1 MLIMVVCNKHCIL
14 FFYEVTMANDSQVQ
28 SLLSGIN
35 SLNQTNTP
43 TQTPVPTQTMS
54 TMLDPTAVEMANAY
68 MASPYEVQD
77 RTRRNELLEY
87 NAQSDY
93 HGRDYLLNGA
103 AAAVDAVGSLGALGG
118 EKGERLADASL
129 GNIARGL
136 RWATSQDAKNR
147 AKFSAVKENN
157 FDQQNQRA
165 YVKDIASGKSQTEAS
180 LAKIGREAVNFF
192 DQSGQDLGM
201 SAAESTGSLA
211 GSFVGGGLLGKV
223 ASLGAKG
230 IMAAKAAKTIAG
242 KVATYE
248 KTIAELSQVKAE
260 AQAAAKAGK
269 ISMDEAT
276 ATIQK
281 IDADVDKLIAQ
292 REGILADQAALT
304 KEQAQITNK
313 LQENQAWEGS
323 LNDNSL
329 NPSGVNLTDDILQTE
344 NKALTNRFDRLSNYK
359 DTNTKKL
366 ADTNYNITTAASQR
380 AVQKPIQEAEL
391 NSAKN
396 RFDEAVSKAKEAKK
410 GIATTE
416 KELHDFK
423 VQQPKLEDRL
433 NKRIETKANKV
444 GEEIGGV
451 GINLA
456 YGADAGADAVKDMHL
471 ENLSEADLQNSEEY
485 KAKKQEYLNKGLSPE
500 DASAKA
506 IADIRNSI
514 ERTTRL
520 GVGAWEAAVSKIM
533 GTSKI
538 EGKGLK
544 EGLLNRLNPMTALG
558 DTAKETSEEVAQGIG
573 ETLGGNISEKRIDN
587 SKDLTEGLG
596 EAIAENAFGIPAGMA
611 GTKAVGTGLHAA
623 KAATTLT
630 GAASVGAGVMAYKG
644 SKSLFNSVKNA
655 ITNHG
660 QQKNADT
667 VMAPVTNERNTVE
680 VDKENKAWNNLKDTV
695 KDVLRPSEQEGTQ
708 SAFKNVVD
716 NTDLT
721 DDEKDKLTK
730 SNNLRTSMKVVEESF
745 RRQAK
750 DLETKDTITDDDIGR
765 MAAKVTALHTAQS
778 ELVNRIQNNDK
789 FTPEEKQDLIH
800 RLAVNTQEVVQSSP
814 KYREAVLKMVDKLD
828 DNTKP
833 LAQNLWTT
841 VQDVAIA
848 DATDRAK
855 KGEDASRSISALE
868 KVVKGITGESSFDAP
883 VSEEQVQNA
892 VTTLDLVKQYQEL
905 YDAQSNKIQG
915 YVDEAQ
921 EGASTEASEYSS
933 TGKSSSTLL
942 NEKFIS
948 GYEYVNAQGETRHYK
963 GMLEF
968 YKQALNILSSADDNN
983 TKQAKYSALIKD
995 FNRFKKTQQTKFDEI
1010 SKAYDTYLETQESQT
1025 LENVNGARYTINEHS
1040 GKFIDQ
1046 MAYENSLMS
1055 DASDT
1060 LTNMG
1065 NMINNKYS
1073 KPKKPTPKP
1082 NNSKG
1087 NPYHSLNSFADG
1099 IVEAF
1104 NKPTAGLATGTKGN
1118 NYTYT
1123 KVDKSLPITL
1133 KIQGKEYKVRTPTE
1147 FRGGPLAKKRGKLAF
1162 NVLQQLF
1169 RVHEAIAA
1177 SHGGEKK
1184 NNVYM
1189 AMGGLMAAL
1198 NAFKRNTPTNLK
1210 IGHLFVGEN
1219 GEELPA
1225 DVADVDLLLDAN
1237 VENPRAESYNAKN
1250 LVYLFSKSLGSNV
1263 SGYWDGVFINTG
1275 DGKGGDQGKGGKGG
1289 NKGGKG
1295 KPSKDPLAEINNV
1308 ISSIDINKD
1317 YPTKD
1322 LSSAVKK
1329 LAKNIV
1335 ALGDDTKLSAETK
1348 RQCIRLLGKYLL
1360 KKGNNKNYVKDV
1372 NDLKGIIDAFTQ
1384 EYKEKGFTDLTAED
1398 KAVIN
1403 TFSNLI
1409 INDNGKGDDKD
1420 DDDNEENV
1428 YINPAL
1434 ATGIDINL
1442 VDEETSGQISADA
1455 TKEELINAVKQS
1467 QYKQI
1472 HENMTA
1478 TDVANNDIKYARD
1491 EYSAKKRNTY
1501 LDAKCTFLPQPEVT
1515 ITDAHDEHNQPLLK
1529 DPVAQ
1534 GVYNQAVRITDKLL
1548 ETVQDM
1554 FDKNP
1559 AEFMSRS
1566 LMYFFRFNDKGRLI
1580 WATDTKGNSIKENIR
1595 TAIVYSFGAA
1605 STRGTSSIKE
1615 LLPEG
1620 SLLHLT
1626 AEQLKT
1632 ANQVGTNKDNR
1643 YITKQGLGDI
1653 LSSTLNSLVPRI
1665 DNSHIPDRNEVNA
1678 LTSSILTAWQAATD
1692 TKDKNA
1698 VSESDANP
1706 YLNRV
1711 VIYDNGTKQVID
1723 TQKDFNRVEY
1733 TTGEVDDNDTLIK
1746 SSMTVLVLPKGYDSY
1761 AITNSV
1767 DKQLLKNKQAN
1778 TFTSVVLTDEE
1789 AKKYLTDAPVMSH
1802 LNHHPE
1808 QPLSTLQRAAI
1819 KADRLQKH
1827 VITTFGK
1834 ILNYIS
1840 DEAFQKARNIPSTQ
1854 FVNELAEVSRKG
1866 REGQLLNGLQYIRN
1880 TMKQMKDGE
1889 GLYYNHEMT
1898 AVSRMNSSD
1907 YMSPRNNKEIR
1918 ETISP
1923 IEYEV
1928 SIFLKDG
1935 YSEEARLKR
1944 SLWLRMVAQGLG
1956 QKVQHMSD
1964 GDVNKLINSI
1974 YDAYNDS
1981 ATPFFKEYAELA
1993 NKAANGEQLTEE
2005 EQEHFNDL
2013 FIQVN
2018 QHFVAVY
2025 GEDAQTTLGIHAYT
2039 DLLRAIAA
2047 EGPIKSSL
2055 YGEADG
2061 ITNGIFF
2068 SKLMLGSISHILKAA
2083 ASGKDVKA
2091 ELANLA
2097 RVGFFVGQTSKP
2109 FYADA
2114 IKEADKTFGSVLK
2127 DGKVQDTYTNIATQF
2142 TTEYAKAQDEIFG
2155 KKETLADGST
2165 SYTNSKIKVKVTE
2178 DTKDYNPQQQKA
2190 TKVLH
2195 DSMDTLLVY
2204 TDVGNTQNP
2213 DGSILFSRMFT
2224 KKPATKANYQ
2234 AGPTSISNEFMD
2246 EVELKLLQKLNGYKG
2261 SDGNIQ
2267 NWRSVIARGIQNGLK
2282 KEQNRKGV
2290 FSTSYWGPHAF
2301 DKFID
2306 SFEKLNADQKED
2318 LKKDVNA
2325 FLAVTCLN
2333 RVTYTKDKQ
2342 GNITGLTYHPEL
2354 DSRGYETLFDNTG
2367 KPLTDKE
2374 ITLNGV
2380 RKHSISAINY
2390 LMSNHLLSTI
2400 TKALGDEVDY
2410 NSKCIILASNILHQ
2424 AFVNHLLQEL
2434 KERVDPKNNIKD
2446 ENKDK
2451 LFAKIL
2457 ASAKSNLS
2465 REELKK
2471 IVRESISKYQAII
2484 TNKSGTAVFNYKTD
2498 LNTGTT
2504 DHDQNDDINIYDK
2517 STGEVD
2523 TLHYSK
2529 GVSTYTTP
2537 GVAAVPTSTIGFG
2550 DGETMNKFIVQIL
2563 EPLGLSY
2570 NDVFDGLNLSPDEH
2584 AQVGDSLNKIAAN
2597 TALQNSP
2604 LSSVNKAFQY
2614 AVEKGY
2620 VTAED
2625 LNSYRSNASN
2635 AANATITDI
2644 LELDQGGP
2652 SANPQRVDYELTLG
2666 GEINI
2671 FKTFCKTLD
2680 KRAKEARMVADIL
2693 ASHYM
2698 PYSCCQYAFSP
2709 NGGYSHKAY
2718 INMGKKGESQQVYPI
2733 SDINNADDLVKYMQL
2748 TATFFKADK
2757 DTKVKA
2763 KQDMFDFL
2771 ADKGYIDK
2779 SSPIGN
2785 VIPEYEYDEDS
2796 DMEDAEDDE
2805 YIEKVN
2811 NKLRKLI
2818 QEQQSSNNFGRVL
2831 IDNLKGTKN
2840 NQELKVA
2847 RWLQSFLKKMSKPVT
2862 FITDPELIKELHDVY
2877 EPTEV
2882 WPLTNGAIFYKL
2894 EFDGKTQYFICNAYM
2909 GKNVNIHEAAHCIAS
2924 LYLRDNINQLN
2935 NREELLGKLQNGEQI
2950 PEKAITD
2957 AGGSEDLARLI
2968 SHLSKIYSR
2977 VVEIE
2982 NKPDFKGQKLS
2993 NYINSFSGLG
3003 RALDE
3008 LFAQTLQSRYSAIQA
3023 TGNEQASS
3031 YIVNKLKT
3039 LLQRLKDVFKAFFHL
3054 GKEDKLDAFF
3064 GKSLFTQEE
3073 LDNGKVSNRVAAMAL
3088 MSNLITEKST
3098 EDTDSLSM
3106 YDAPVGE
3113 PETIIN
3119 TEDMPITMGQLNT
3132 LYNNKRKDPKF
3143 LNLVKAF
3150 ANNPTTAGTVVDEF
3164 LTAGVDVGE
3173 DGPFVSLLDTML
3185 KDKYFAPSVVNNLHN
3200 LYSTVL
3206 KSPEL
3211 KELPDSLQNLL
3222 IGDVN
3227 DKGMDNHKTTTAGL
3241 TNFIYLGMRNQK
3253 VKSMLAKLQES
3264 NVSKSKSPYK
3274 IDRLITDSVVNAVN
3288 ALTKGRNISDA
3299 LNVTMAKGVAQHAIL
3314 KNLDTISDVETFVEG
3329 KGNTLLNQAINKTVD
3344 ITGTVLQH
3352 SGLKSLK
3359 NAGDAI
3365 KAARA
3370 ASDIDTT
3377 GSNWAFFLN
3386 TINSKVKAPQIVHD
3400 VLRDFAG
3407 IDAHNFP
3414 VYALLKKITARFD
3427 REAYQRTQ
3435 AIPQLLKEKFKNLQK
3450 GDEVRLAKHF
3460 LKLDLTSLMDGVSI
3474 DRLSGVIKY
3483 PKESIE
3489 EYQQNLTP
3497 LQKKKA
3503 AQLGHYLATGESG
3516 YHLLQ
3521 NAHAICAVKTL
3532 DGKLDP
3538 SAIKE
3543 STVAQIDKLVSC
3555 YALMNISEDD
3565 RKELARIVDNNQEA
3579 MQDFIDMHNSIKKSE
3594 IAKLGKNPLNYHK
3607 GYLPRSF
3614 KNNMNYKVVY
3624 TQEEVK
3630 RAKTQGWKFVSKLD
3644 KSGNAGEMYL
3654 MKTSLPDPVF
3664 HKGVFQNISTKVF
3677 GTNKY
3682 GNSNTTLARPL
3693 KVDQYN
3699 GSPETATANEPIPVF
3714 NQKGNIKS
3722 YDRPVVLSDDLYNDD
3737 AFTAL
3742 GKWSANDFMETAAK
3756 EFNKEAIHLAK
3767 NMYDRD
3773 VKSFGKDWVKDT
3785 YVDLQELVNVKKD
3798 KVVAD
3803 AISRLPQYLID
3814 ALEKEFDGRIFIR
3827 KDMVDTFLGYRS
3839 ASITD
3844 AWTGISRWSPK
3855 TLNRIAKLSNK
3866 LLGQNAYLYLGHAER
3881 AIEYTTSYMRSNIV
3895 VRSVAVPYMNA
3906 VSNILQLR
3914 MRGIS
3919 YLDILQGINDKV
3931 KELEQY
3937 RQIEKQTI
3945 NLKARLLT
3953 ETDPKHKKVLEHRLA
3968 DNKQRI
3974 SMMTI
3979 APMIEQGELSTLADV
3994 GDSYN
3999 DSVFTGEWAD
4009 KIHEYVN
4016 KLPPSVVNTGKWLT
4030 VSKDSDL
4037 YKLMEK
4043 ATTYGDFVAKSI
4055 YYDHLIQN
4063 GMDKEMAAR
4072 KSMEEFVNYD
4082 MMAGRSREYLEN
4094 LGIIWFYNYKLRIT
4108 KASID
4113 AMLHNPAS
4121 ILLVEGLTPDIFL
4134 DNGTFIGDSFLGKL
4148 AQGQLGGSFLPLS
4161 FFNAWWSKN
4170 PFLNLLDTVF

>member
-1 MLIMVVCNKHCIL
+1 
-14 FFYEVTMANDSQVQ
+14 MASFDNLV
-28 SLLSGIN
+28 N
-35 SLNQTNTP
+35 SLTNNSSTPTPTPTPTNAGTP
-43 TQTPVPTQTMS
+43 TQGPLIDDLTRAQLANMNMTNQQ
-54 TMLDPTAVEMANAY
+54 AVNA
-68 MASPYEVQD
+68 VQ
-77 RTRRNELLEY
+77 
-87 NAQSDY
+87 QSQNMQRYIGMDNHPQDY
-93 HGRDYLLNGA
+93 VLNGIA
-103 AAAVDAVGSLGALGG
+103 AATDAVGSLGALGG
-118 EKGERLADASL
+118 EAGERAADATL
-129 GNIARGL
+129 GNVSRGL
-136 RWATSQDAKNR
+136 RSLTSSDSQHRQELKANTG
-147 AKFSAVKENN
+147 AWLSARS
-157 FDQQNQRA
+157 QAQYQ
-165 YVKDIASGKSQTEAS
+165 KDLASGKSQTEAS
-180 LAKIGREAVNFF
+180 LAKIGRDAINYVN
-192 DQSGQDLGM
+192 SNDLGM
-201 SAAESTGSLA
+201 MAAESTGSLV
-211 GSFVGGGLLGKV
+211 GSFIGGGLLGK
-223 ASLGAKG
+223 AATLGAKG

-242 KVATYE
+242 KAATYE
-248 KTIAELSQVKAE
+248 KTIAELSQVRAE
-260 AQAAAKAGK
+260 AQAAAQAGK

-281 IDADVDKLIAQ
+281 IDADVAKLSAQ
-292 REGILADQAALT
+292 KEGILADQAALA
-304 KEQAQITNK
+304 EQQQAVMQAQDLNK
-313 LQENQAWEGS
+313 ARQSYIENQVGNEALSVPSKEVLDTEAKT
-323 LNDNSL
+323 LN
-329 NPSGVNLTDDILQTE
+329 
-344 NKALTNRFDRLSNYK
+344 NRFDRLVNYK
-359 DTNTKKL
+359 DTNNKRL
-366 ADTNYNITTAASQR
+366 ADTNYNITTTAS
-380 AVQKPIQEAEL
+380 QKPIQEAKY
-391 NSAKN
+391 NTAQKQYA
-396 RFDEAVSKAKEAKK
+396 EAV
-410 GIATTE
+410 
-416 KELHDFK
+416 
-423 VQQPKLEDRL
+423 
-433 NKRIETKANKV
+433 TKANETEGKLTKTESDFDKFKQNRPEIEAKLNKQIEAKANKI
-444 GEEIGGV
+444 GEEVGGV
-451 GINLA
+451 GINFA
-456 YGADAGADAVKDMHL
+456 YGANAGADAVKNMHL
-471 ENLSEADLQNSEEY
+471 ENLSEDDLQNSKEY

-506 IADIRNSI
+506 IADIRGSI

-544 EGLLNRLNPMTALG
+544 EGLLNRLNPMTALS

-573 ETLGGNISEKRIDN
+573 ETVGGNISEKRIDN

-596 EAIAENAFGIPAGMA
+596 EAIAENAIGIPAGMA
-611 GTKAVGTGLHAA
+611 GTKAVGTGLHVA

-644 SKSLFNSVKNA
+644 GKSLFNSVKDA
-655 ITNHG
+655 VKNHT
-660 QQKNADT
+660 QQKNTDT
-667 VMAPVTNERNTVE
+667 IMAPVTNEQNTVE

-695 KDVLRPSEQEGTQ
+695 KDILRPSEQEGTQ
-708 SAFKNVVD
+708 GAFKNVVD

-892 VTTLDLVKQYQEL
+892 VTTLDLVKQYQKL
-905 YDAQSNKIQG
+905 YDAQSKKIQG

-921 EGASTEASEYSS
+921 ESASTEASEYSS

-968 YKQALNILSSADDNN
+968 YKQALNILSSTDDNN

-1010 SKAYDTYLETQESQT
+1010 SKAYNTYLETQELQT
-1025 LENVNGARYTINEHS
+1025 LENVNGARYTINERS
-1040 GKFIDQ
+1040 GKLIDQ

-1065 NMINNKYS
+1065 NMINNKYF
-1073 KPKKPTPKP
+1073 KPKKSTPKL

-1087 NPYHSLNSFADG
+1087 NLYHSLNSFADG

-1104 NKPTAGLATGTKGN
+1104 NKPTAGIATGTKGN

-1133 KIQGKEYKVRTPTE
+1133 KMQGKEYKVRTPTE
-1147 FRGGPLAKKRGKLAF
+1147 FKGGPLAKKRGKLAF

-1169 RVHEAIAA
+1169 RAHEAIAA
-1177 SHGGEKK
+1177 SHGVEKK

-1210 IGHLFVGEN
+1210 IGHLFVAEDGN
-1219 GEELPA
+1219 ELPA
-1225 DVADVDLLLDAN
+1225 SVANVDLLLDAN

-1263 SGYWDGVFINTG
+1263 NGYWDGVFINTG
-1275 DGKGGDQGKGGKGG
+1275 DDKGGDQGKGGKEG
-1289 NKGGKG
+1289 NKDGKG

-1317 YPTKD
+1317 YLIKD
-1322 LSSAVKK
+1322 LSSVVKK

-1335 ALGDDTKLSAETK
+1335 ALGDNTKLSAETK

-1360 KKGNNKNYVKDV
+1360 KKGNNKNYVKDI

-1384 EYKEKGFTDLTAED
+1384 EYKDKGFTDLTAED

-1409 INDNGKGDDKD
+1409 INDNGKGDNKGEDEKVD
-1420 DDDNEENV
+1420 DEENV

-1478 TDVANNDIKYARD
+1478 KDVVNNDIKFASD
-1491 EYSAKKRNTY
+1491 KYSAKERNIY

-1515 ITDAHDEHNQPLLK
+1515 IIDAYDEHNQPLLK

-1534 GVYNQAVRITDKLL
+1534 GVYNQAIRITDKLL

-1580 WATDTKGNSIKENIR
+1580 WATDTKGNSIKENIC

-1605 STRGTSSIKE
+1605 STRSTSSIKE

-1620 SLLHLT
+1620 ALLHLT

-1632 ANQVGTNKDNR
+1632 ANQVRTNKDNR

-1653 LSSTLNSLVPRI
+1653 LSSTLNAMVPRI

-1692 TKDKNA
+1692 VRDKNA

-1733 TTGEVDDNDTLIK
+1733 TTSEVDDNDSPIR

-1767 DKQLLKNKQAN
+1767 NKQLLKNKQAN
-1778 TFTSVVLTDEE
+1778 TFTSVVLTDDE
-1789 AKKYLTDAPVMSH
+1789 AKEYLTDAPVMSH

-1880 TMKQMKDGE
+1880 TLKQMKDGE

-1923 IEYEV
+1923 IEYEINL
-1928 SIFLKDG
+1928 SDK
-1935 YSEEARLKR
+1935 SEEGILKKR
-1944 SLWLRMVAQGLG
+1944 LWLRMVTQGLG

-1964 GDVNKLINSI
+1964 KQVDNFLSNIRQAFNSKDTSI
-1974 YDAYNDS
+1974 
-1981 ATPFFKEYAELA
+1981 FKEYAKLA
-1993 NKAANGEQLTEE
+1993 NKIANGEQLTNK
-2005 EQEHFNDL
+2005 EQERFNDL

-2018 QHFVAVY
+2018 ERFAEVY

-2039 DLLRAIAA
+2039 DYLRALDAKKK
-2047 EGPIKSSL
+2047 PIKSSL

-2068 SKLMLGSISHILKAA
+2068 SKLMLGSLSHILRAA

-2142 TTEYAKAQDEIFG
+2142 TTEYANAQKKIFG
-2155 KKETLADGST
+2155 TREILKDGSV
-2165 SYTNSKIKVKVTE
+2165 SYTDSTVTVKVEEGTR
-2178 DTKDYNPQQQKA
+2178 DFNSQKLKA
-2190 TKVLH
+2190 TNILH

-2204 TDVGNTQNP
+2204 TDASNVQNP
-2213 DGSILFSRMFT
+2213 DGSILFSRTFT
-2224 KKPATKANYQ
+2224 KKPSTKANYQ

-2261 SDGNIQ
+2261 FDGKTY
-2267 NWRSVIARGIQNGLK
+2267 NWRLIIAYGIPK
-2282 KEQNRKGV
+2282 DFEKEQRNEGV
-2290 FSTSYWGPHAF
+2290 VSTSYWGPKTF

-2306 SFEKLNADQKED
+2306 SLKLNADQKEN

-2333 RVTYTKDKQ
+2333 RVTYTKDKH
-2342 GNITGLTYHPEL
+2342 GNIIGLTYHPEL
-2354 DSRGYETLFDNTG
+2354 DSAGYEALIDKTG
-2367 KPLTDKE
+2367 KPLTDKK

-2424 AFVNHLLQEL
+2424 AFVDHLLQEI
-2434 KERVDPKNNIKD
+2434 KERIDPENKIKN

-2451 LFAKIL
+2451 LFANIL

-2471 IVRESISKYQAII
+2471 IIRENISKYQAII

-2498 LNTGTT
+2498 LNTGIT

-2517 STGEVD
+2517 SIGEVD

-2529 GVSTYTTP
+2529 GVATYTTP
-2537 GVAAVPTSTIGFG
+2537 GVAVVPTSTIGFG

-2584 AQVGDSLNKIAAN
+2584 AQVGDSLNRIAAD
-2597 TALQNSP
+2597 TALHNSP
-2604 LSSVNKAFQY
+2604 LGSINKVFQY

-2620 VTAED
+2620 ITAKD
-2625 LNSYRSNASN
+2625 LNSYMSSASN
-2635 AANATITDI
+2635 AANATIADI
-2644 LELDQGGP
+2644 LELDLGGP
-2652 SANPQRVDYELTLG
+2652 SANPQRVAYELTLG

-2680 KRAKEARMVADIL
+2680 KRAKEARMVSDIL

-2718 INMGKKGESQQVYPI
+2718 IDMGKKGENQKIYPI
-2733 SDINNADDLVKYMQL
+2733 NDINNTDDLVKYMQL
-2748 TATFFKADK
+2748 TAEFFKADK
-2757 DTKVKA
+2757 NNKESA
-2763 KQDMFDFL
+2763 KEAMFNFL
-2771 ADKGYIDK
+2771 AENGYIDK

-2785 VIPEYEYDEDS
+2785 VIPTTKLPTTIAEQKEYFKRK
-2796 DMEDAEDDE
+2796 DALA
-2805 YIEKVN
+2805 KKLALL
-2811 NKLRKLI
+2811 NK
-2818 QEQQSSNNFGRVL
+2818 EQQSGNNFGRVL
-2831 IDNLKGTKN
+2831 YENLKGSEQ
-2840 NQELKVA
+2840 NQEHKVS
-2847 RWLQSFLKKMSKPVT
+2847 RWLQSFFKKTSKPVT
-2862 FITDPELIKELHDVY
+2862 FITDPELIKELHDIY
-2877 EPTEV
+2877 EPTKV
-2882 WPLTNGAIFYKL
+2882 WPLANGSLCFEATVN
-2894 EFDGKTQYFICNAYM
+2894 GKSQYFICNAYM
-2909 GKNVNIHEAAHCIAS
+2909 GRNVNIHEAAHCIAS
-2924 LYLRDNINQLN
+2924 LYLKDNVNEIDENSRKN
-2935 NREELLGKLQNGEQI
+2935 LLARLQNGEQI
-2950 PEKAITD
+2950 SEQDIKNV
-2957 AGGSEDLARLI
+2957 GGSDDLANLLA
-2968 SHLSKIYSR
+2968 HLSKIYSR

-2993 NYINSFSGLG
+2993 DYINSFSDLG

-3008 LFAQTLQSRYSAIQA
+3008 LFAQTLQSRYSTIQ
-3023 TGNEQASS
+3023 TMGNEQASD

-3064 GKSLFTQEE
+3064 GNSLFTQAE
-3073 LDNGKVSNRVAAMAL
+3073 LNEGKVSNRVAAMAL
-3088 MSNLITEKST
+3088 MSNLIAEKST
-3098 EDTDSLSM
+3098 EDTDDLSM
-3106 YDAPVGE
+3106 FDAPVDE
-3113 PETIIN
+3113 PEVIIN
-3119 TEDMPITMGQLNT
+3119 TEDMPITMGQLNN

-3150 ANNPTTAGTVVDEF
+3150 ANNPTTAGTVIDEF

-3173 DGPFVSLLDTML
+3173 DGPFVALLDTML

-3206 KSPEL
+3206 KSKEL

-3222 IGDVN
+3222 VGDVS

-3241 TNFIYLGMRNQK
+3241 TNFIYLGMRNQE
-3253 VKSMLAKLQES
+3253 VKNMLAKLQES
-3264 NVSKSKSPYK
+3264 NISKSRSPYK

-3288 ALTKGRNISDA
+3288 TLTKGRNISDA
-3299 LNVTMAKGVAQHAIL
+3299 LNATMAKGVAQHAIL
-3314 KNLDTISDVETFVEG
+3314 KNLNTISDVETFVEG

-3365 KAARA
+3365 KAAKA

-3386 TINSKVKAPQIVHD
+3386 TINSKIKAPQIVHD

-3474 DRLSGVIKY
+3474 DRLSDVIRY

-3489 EYQQNLTP
+3489 EYRQNLTP
-3497 LQKKKA
+3497 LQQKKA

-3538 SAIKE
+3538 STIKE

-3555 YALMNISEDD
+3555 YALLNISEDD
-3565 RKELARIVDNNQEA
+3565 RKELARIVDNDQEA

-3630 RAKTQGWKFVSKLD
+3630 QAKIQGWKFVSKLD

-3677 GTNKY
+3677 GTNRY

-3699 GSPETATANEPIPVF
+3699 GSPETASANEPIPVF
-3714 NQKGNIKS
+3714 NKQGRIVS
-3722 YDRPVVLSDDLYNDD
+3722 YDRPVVLSDDLYDDD
-3737 AFTAL
+3737 AFSAL

-3756 EFNKEAIHLAK
+3756 EFNKESIHLAK

-3773 VKSFGKDWVKDT
+3773 LKSFGKEWVNNT
-3785 YVDLQELVNVKKD
+3785 YVDLNELVNVKKD
-3798 KVVAD
+3798 RVVAD

-3814 ALEKEFDGRIFIR
+3814 ALEKEFDGHIFLR

-3919 YLDILQGINDKV
+3919 YINILQGINDKT

-4108 KASID
+4108 KTSID
-4113 AMLHNPAS
+4113 VMLHNPAS
-4121 ILLVEGLTPDIFL
+4121 ILLVEGLTPDILL
-4134 DNGTFIGDSFLGKL
+4134 DNGTLIGDSFLGKL
-4148 AQGQLGGSFLPLS
+4148 AQGQLGSSFLPLS

>member
-1 MLIMVVCNKHCIL
+1 MVVYAINMYYH
-14 FFYEVTMANDSQVQ
+14 FYYEDTMASFDNLV
-28 SLLSGIN
+28 N
-35 SLNQTNTP
+35 SLANNSSAPVSTPTPTNAGTP
-43 TQTPVPTQTMS
+43 TQGPLIDDLTRAQLANMNMTNQQ
-54 TMLDPTAVEMANAY
+54 AVNA
-68 MASPYEVQD
+68 VQ
-77 RTRRNELLEY
+77 
-87 NAQSDY
+87 QSQAMQRYIGMDNHLQDY
-93 HGRDYLLNGA
+93 ALNGT

-118 EKGERLADASL
+118 QTGERIADATL
-129 GNIARGL
+129 GNVARGL
-136 RWATSQDAKNR
+136 RSLTSSDSQHRQELKANTGAWLQAR
-147 AKFSAVKENN
+147 SQA
-157 FDQQNQRA
+157 QYQ
-165 YVKDIASGKSQTEAS
+165 KDLASGKSQTEAS
-180 LAKIGREAVNFF
+180 LAKIGRDAVNYVN
-192 DQSGQDLGM
+192 SQDLGM
-201 SAAESTGSLA
+201 MAAESTGSLV
-211 GSFVGGGLLGKV
+211 GSFVGGGLLGK
-223 ASLGAKG
+223 AATLGARG

-242 KVATYE
+242 KAATYE
-248 KTIAELSQVKAE
+248 KTIAELSQVRAE
-260 AQAAAKAGK
+260 AQAAAQAGK

-281 IDADVDKLIAQ
+281 IDADVAKLNAKK
-292 REGILADQAALT
+292 EGILADQAALT
-304 KEQAQITNK
+304 EQQQAVMQAQDLNKARQSYMENQVGNEAQITNEA
-313 LQENQAWEGS
+313 LAT
-323 LNDNSL
+323 
-329 NPSGVNLTDDILQTE
+329 PSREVLDTE
-344 NKALTNRFDRLSNYK
+344 AKALNNKFDRLINYK
-359 DTNTKKL
+359 ETNNKRL
-366 ADTNYNITTAASQR
+366 ADTNHNITTTAS
-380 AVQKPIQEAEL
+380 QKPIQEAKY
-391 NSAKN
+391 NTAQKQYA
-396 RFDEAVSKAKEAKK
+396 DAV
-410 GIATTE
+410 
-416 KELHDFK
+416 
-423 VQQPKLEDRL
+423 
-433 NKRIETKANKV
+433 TKANETEGKLTKTESDFDKFKQNRPEIEAKLNKQVEAKATKV
-444 GEEIGGV
+444 GEEVGGV
-451 GINLA
+451 GINFA

-471 ENLSEADLQNSEEY
+471 ENLSEADLQNSKEY

-506 IADIRNSI
+506 IADIRGSI

-544 EGLLNRLNPMTALG
+544 EGLLNRLNPMTALS

-573 ETLGGNISEKRIDN
+573 ETIGGNISEKRIDN

-630 GAASVGAGVMAYKG
+630 GAASVGAGAMAYKG
-644 SKSLFNSVKNA
+644 GKSLFNSVKNA
-655 ITNHG
+655 VKNHS
-660 QQKNADT
+660 QQKNTDT
-667 VMAPVTNERNTVE
+667 IMTPVTNEQNTVE
-680 VDKENKAWNNLKDTV
+680 VDKENKAWDSLKDNV
-695 KDVLRPSEQEGTQ
+695 KDILKPSEQEGTQ
-708 SAFKNVVD
+708 NAFKNVVD

-721 DDEKDKLTK
+721 DDEKDKLSK

-750 DLETKDTITDDDIGR
+750 DLEAKDIITDDDIGR

-789 FTPEEKQDLIH
+789 LTQEEKQDFIH
-800 RLAVNTQEVVQSSP
+800 KLAVNTQEVVQSSP

-855 KGEDASRSISALE
+855 KGEDASRSVSALE
-868 KVVKGITGESSFDAP
+868 KVVKSITGESSFDAP

-892 VTTLDLVKQYQEL
+892 VATLDLVKQYQEL
-905 YDAQSNKIQG
+905 YDAQSKKIQG

-933 TGKSSSTLL
+933 TGKSSSALL

-968 YKQALNILSSADDNN
+968 YKQALNILSSADDDS
-983 TKQAKYSALIKD
+983 TKQAKYSALVKD

-1010 SKAYDTYLETQESQT
+1010 SKAYDTYLETQEPQT
-1025 LENVNGARYTINEHS
+1025 LENVNGARYTINERS

-1073 KPKKPTPKP
+1073 KPKKPTPKS

-1133 KIQGKEYKVRTPTE
+1133 KIQGQEYKVRTPTE
-1147 FRGGPLAKKRGKLAF
+1147 FKGGPLAEKRGKLAF

-1169 RVHEAIAA
+1169 RAHEAIAA
-1177 SHGGEKK
+1177 SHGVEKK

-1275 DGKGGDQGKGGKGG
+1275 DDKGGDQGKGGKGG

-1322 LSSAVKK
+1322 LSSVVKK

-1335 ALGDDTKLSAETK
+1335 ALGDDTKLSAEIK

-1409 INDNGKGDDKD
+1409 INDNGKGDDKGEDEEVD
-1420 DDDNEENV
+1420 DEENV

-1605 STRGTSSIKE
+1605 STRSTSSIKE

-1698 VSESDANP
+1698 VSESDVNP

-1723 TQKDFNRVEY
+1723 TQKDFNKVEY

-1746 SSMTVLVLPKGYDSY
+1746 SSMTVLILPKGYDSY

-1789 AKKYLTDAPVMSH
+1789 AKEYLTDAPVMSH

-1827 VITTFGK
+1827 ILTTFGK

-1880 TMKQMKDGE
+1880 IMKQMKDGE

-1928 SIFLKDG
+1928 NLSDK
-1935 YSEEARLKR
+1935 SEEGILKKR
-1944 SLWLRMVAQGLG
+1944 LWLRMVAQGLG

-1964 GDVNKLINSI
+1964 KQVDNFLLNIRQAFNSKDTFI
-1974 YDAYNDS
+1974 
-1981 ATPFFKEYAELA
+1981 FKEYAKLA
-1993 NKAANGEQLTEE
+1993 NKIANGEQLTNK
-2005 EQEHFNDL
+2005 EQERFNDL
-2013 FIQVN
+2013 FTQVN
-2018 QHFVAVY
+2018 ERFAEVY

-2039 DLLRAIAA
+2039 DYLRALDAKKK
-2047 EGPIKSSL
+2047 PIKSSL

-2068 SKLMLGSISHILKAA
+2068 SKLMLGSLSHILRAA

-2114 IKEADKTFGSVLK
+2114 TKEADKTFGSVLK

-2142 TTEYAKAQDEIFG
+2142 TTEYAKAQEKIFG
-2155 KKETLADGST
+2155 TREVLKDGSV
-2165 SYTNSKIKVKVTE
+2165 SYTDSTVTVKVEEGTR
-2178 DTKDYNPQQQKA
+2178 DFNSQKLKA
-2190 TKVLH
+2190 TNVLH

-2204 TDVGNTQNP
+2204 TDVGNVQNP

-2261 SDGNIQ
+2261 SDGKIY
-2267 NWRSVIARGIQNGLK
+2267 NWRLIVAHGIQKGLE
-2282 KEQNRKGV
+2282 KEQQRVGI
-2290 FSTSYWGPHAF
+2290 FSTSYWGPKAF

-2306 SFEKLNADQKED
+2306 SLKLNADQKED

-2325 FLAVTCLN
+2325 FLAITCLN

-2342 GNITGLTYHPEL
+2342 GNIIGLTYHPEL
-2354 DSRGYETLFDNTG
+2354 DSRGYEALFDNTG

-2434 KERVDPKNNIKD
+2434 KERVDPENKIKD

-2471 IVRESISKYQAII
+2471 IVRENISKYQAII

-2604 LSSVNKAFQY
+2604 LGSINKAFQY

-2718 INMGKKGESQQVYPI
+2718 IDIGKKGENQQVYPI

-2757 DTKVKA
+2757 DTKEKA

-2785 VIPEYEYDEDS
+2785 VIPTTKLPTTKEELELYS
-2796 DMEDAEDDE
+2796 KRKDALD
-2805 YIEKVN
+2805 KKLALL
-2811 NKLRKLI
+2811 NK
-2818 QEQQSSNNFGRVL
+2818 EQQSGNNFGRVL
-2831 IDNLKGTKN
+2831 NENLKGSEQ
-2840 NQELKVA
+2840 NQKRKVS
-2847 RWLQSFLKKMSKPVT
+2847 RWLQSFFKKTSKPVT
-2862 FITDPELIKELHDVY
+2862 FITDPELIKELHDIY
-2877 EPTEV
+2877 EPTKV
-2882 WPLTNGAIFYKL
+2882 WPLANGSLCF
-2894 EFDGKTQYFICNAYM
+2894 ETTVNGKSQYFICNAYM
-2909 GKNVNIHEAAHCIAS
+2909 GRNVNIHEAAHCIAS

-2982 NKPDFKGQKLS
+2982 NGPKFTGQKLS
-2993 NYINSFSGLG
+2993 NYINSFSDLG

-3023 TGNEQASS
+3023 MGNEQADS
-3031 YIVNKLKT
+3031 YIVKKLKT

-3119 TEDMPITMGQLNT
+3119 TEDMPITMGQLNN

-3164 LTAGVDVGE
+3164 LTAGVDVDE

-3241 TNFIYLGMRNQK
+3241 TNFIYLGMKNQE

-3299 LNVTMAKGVAQHAIL
+3299 LNATMAKGVAQHAIL

-3365 KAARA
+3365 KAAKA

-3474 DRLSGVIKY
+3474 DRLNDVIRH
-3483 PKESIE
+3483 PEESIE
-3489 EYQQNLTP
+3489 EYKQNLLP
-3497 LQKKKA
+3497 IQQQKA

-3521 NAHAICAVKTL
+3521 NAHAICATQST
-3532 DGKLDP
+3532 GKLDP
-3538 SAIKE
+3538 SKIKE
-3543 STVAQIDKLVSC
+3543 STVSQIDKLVSC
-3555 YALMNISEDD
+3555 YALKNVSVED
-3565 RKELARIVDNNQEA
+3565 REELARIVEDNQDA

-3644 KSGNAGEMYL
+3644 KLGNAGEMYL

-3722 YDRPVVLSDDLYNDD
+3722 YDRPVVLSDDLYDDD

-3814 ALEKEFDGRIFIR
+3814 ALEKEFDGHIFIR

-4134 DNGTFIGDSFLGKL
+4134 DNGTLIGDSFLGKL
-4148 AQGQLGGSFLPLS
+4148 AQGQLGSSFLPLS

>member
-1 MLIMVVCNKHCIL
+1 MVVYAINMYYH
-14 FFYEVTMANDSQVQ
+14 FYYEDTMASFDNLV
-28 SLLSGIN
+28 N
-35 SLNQTNTP
+35 SLANNSSAPVSTPTPTNAGTP
-43 TQTPVPTQTMS
+43 TQGPLIDDLTRAQLANMNMTNQQVVN
-54 TMLDPTAVEMANAY
+54 AVQQSQAMQRYIGMDNHL
-68 MASPYEVQD
+68 QD
-77 RTRRNELLEY
+77 Y
-87 NAQSDY
+87 V
-93 HGRDYLLNGA
+93 LNGT

-118 EKGERLADASL
+118 QTGEHIADATL
-129 GNIARGL
+129 GNVARGL
-136 RWATSQDAKNR
+136 RSLTSSDSQHRQELKANTGAWLQAR
-147 AKFSAVKENN
+147 SQA
-157 FDQQNQRA
+157 QYQ
-165 YVKDIASGKSQTEAS
+165 KDLASGKSQTEAS
-180 LAKIGREAVNFF
+180 LAKIGRDAVNYVN
-192 DQSGQDLGM
+192 SQDLGM
-201 SAAESTGSLA
+201 MAAESTGSLA
-211 GSFVGGGLLGKV
+211 GSFVGGGLLGK
-223 ASLGAKG
+223 AATLGAKG

-242 KVATYE
+242 KAATYE

-260 AQAAAKAGK
+260 AQAAAQAGK
-269 ISMDEAT
+269 ISMDEAAT
-276 ATIQK
+276 TIQK
-281 IDADVDKLIAQ
+281 IDADVAKLSAQ
-292 REGILADQAALT
+292 KEGILADQAALAEQQQT
-304 KEQAQITNK
+304 VMQAQDLNK
-313 LQENQAWEGS
+313 ARQGYIENQVDNEALAVPSKEVLDTEAKT
-323 LNDNSL
+323 LN
-329 NPSGVNLTDDILQTE
+329 
-344 NKALTNRFDRLSNYK
+344 NKFDRLVNYK
-359 DTNTKKL
+359 DTNNKRL
-366 ADTNYNITTAASQR
+366 ADTNYNITTTASQ
-380 AVQKPIQEAEL
+380 KPVQEAKY
-391 NSAKN
+391 NTAQKQYA
-396 RFDEAVSKAKEAKK
+396 DAV
-410 GIATTE
+410 
-416 KELHDFK
+416 
-423 VQQPKLEDRL
+423 
-433 NKRIETKANKV
+433 TKANETEGKLTKTESDFDKFKQNRPEIEAKLNKQVEAKATKV
-444 GEEIGGV
+444 GEEVGGI
-451 GINLA
+451 GINFA
-456 YGADAGADAVKDMHL
+456 YGANAGADAVKDMHL
-471 ENLSEADLQNSEEY
+471 ENLSDTDLQNSKEY

-506 IADIRNSI
+506 IADIRASI

-573 ETLGGNISEKRIDN
+573 ETVGGNISEKRIDN

-630 GAASVGAGVMAYKG
+630 GAASVGAGAMAYKG
-644 SKSLFNSVKNA
+644 GKSLFNSVKNA
-655 ITNHG
+655 VKNHT
-660 QQKNADT
+660 QQKNTDT
-667 VMAPVTNERNTVE
+667 IMAPVTNEQNTVE

-708 SAFKNVVD
+708 GAFKNVVD

-892 VTTLDLVKQYQEL
+892 VATLDLVKQYQEL
-905 YDAQSNKIQG
+905 YDAQSKKIQG

-933 TGKSSSTLL
+933 TGKSSSALL

-983 TKQAKYSALIKD
+983 TKQAKYFALIKD

-1010 SKAYDTYLETQESQT
+1010 SKAYDIYLETQESQT
-1025 LENVNGARYTINEHS
+1025 LENVNGARYTINKHS
-1040 GKFIDQ
+1040 GKLIDQ

-1073 KPKKPTPKP
+1073 KPKKPASKP

-1104 NKPTAGLATGTKGN
+1104 NKPTAGIATGTKGN

-1133 KIQGKEYKVRTPTE
+1133 KIQDKEYKVRTPTE

-1169 RVHEAIAA
+1169 RAHEAIAA
-1177 SHGGEKK
+1177 SHGVEKK

-1275 DGKGGDQGKGGKGG
+1275 DGKSGDQGKGGKGG

-1317 YPTKD
+1317 YSTKD

-1335 ALGDDTKLSAETK
+1335 ALGDNTKLSAETK

-1372 NDLKGIIDAFTQ
+1372 NDLKGIIEAFTQ

-1420 DDDNEENV
+1420 DDEENV

-1605 STRGTSSIKE
+1605 STRSTSSIKE

-1723 TQKDFNRVEY
+1723 TQKDFNKVEY

-1789 AKKYLTDAPVMSH
+1789 AKEYLTDAPVMSH

-1880 TMKQMKDGE
+1880 IMKQMKDGE

-1928 SIFLKDG
+1928 NLSDK
-1935 YSEEARLKR
+1935 SEEGILKKR
-1944 SLWLRMVAQGLG
+1944 LWLRMVAQGLG

-1964 GDVNKLINSI
+1964 KQVDNFLLNIRQAFNSKDTSI
-1974 YDAYNDS
+1974 
-1981 ATPFFKEYAELA
+1981 FKEYAKLA
-1993 NKAANGEQLTEE
+1993 NKIANGEQLTNK
-2005 EQEHFNDL
+2005 EQERFNDL
-2013 FIQVN
+2013 FTQVN
-2018 QHFVAVY
+2018 ERFAEVY

-2039 DLLRAIAA
+2039 DYLRVLDAKKK
-2047 EGPIKSSL
+2047 PIKSSL

-2068 SKLMLGSISHILKAA
+2068 SKLMLGSLSHILKAA

-2127 DGKVQDTYTNIATQF
+2127 DDKVQDTYTNIATQF
-2142 TTEYAKAQDEIFG
+2142 TTEYANAQEKIFG
-2155 KKETLADGST
+2155 TREVLKDGSV
-2165 SYTNSKIKVKVTE
+2165 SYTDSTVTVKVEEGTR
-2178 DTKDYNPQQQKA
+2178 DFNSQKLKA
-2190 TKVLH
+2190 TNVLH

-2204 TDVGNTQNP
+2204 TDVGNVQNP

-2261 SDGNIQ
+2261 SDGKIY
-2267 NWRSVIARGIQNGLK
+2267 NWRLIVAYGIQKGLE
-2282 KEQNRKGV
+2282 KEQRREGI
-2290 FSTSYWGPHAF
+2290 FSTSYWGPKAF

-2306 SFEKLNADQKED
+2306 SLKLNADQKEN

-2342 GNITGLTYHPEL
+2342 GNIIGLTYHPDL
-2354 DSRGYETLFDNTG
+2354 DSRGYEALFDNTG
-2367 KPLTDKE
+2367 KPLTDKK

-2434 KERVDPKNNIKD
+2434 KEKVDPENKIKD

-2471 IVRESISKYQAII
+2471 IVRENISKYQAII

-2498 LNTGTT
+2498 LNTGIT

-2604 LSSVNKAFQY
+2604 LGSINKVFQY
-2614 AVEKGY
+2614 AVEKGF

-2625 LNSYRSNASN
+2625 FNSYRSNASN

-2718 INMGKKGESQQVYPI
+2718 IDMGKKGEDQKIYPI
-2733 SDINNADDLVKYMQL
+2733 NDINDADDLVKYMQL
-2748 TATFFKADK
+2748 TAEFFKADK
-2757 DTKVKA
+2757 NNNKESA
-2763 KQDMFDFL
+2763 KEAMFNFL
-2771 ADKGYIDK
+2771 AKNGYIDK

-2785 VIPEYEYDEDS
+2785 VIPTIKLPSTKEELELYNKRK
-2796 DMEDAEDDE
+2796 DALD
-2805 YIEKVN
+2805 K
-2811 NKLRKLI
+2811 KLSLLSK
-2818 QEQQSSNNFGRVL
+2818 EQQSGNNFGRVL
-2831 IDNLKGTKN
+2831 YENLKSTEQ
-2840 NQELKVA
+2840 NQERKVS
-2847 RWLQSFLKKMSKPVT
+2847 RWLQSFFKKTSKPVT
-2862 FITDPELIKELHDVY
+2862 FITDPKLIKELHDIY
-2877 EPTEV
+2877 EPTKV
-2882 WPLTNGAIFYKL
+2882 WPLVNGSLCFETIVN
-2894 EFDGKTQYFICNAYM
+2894 GKSQYFICNAYM
-2909 GKNVNIHEAAHCIAS
+2909 GRNVNIHEAAHCIAS
-2924 LYLRDNINQLN
+2924 LYLRDNVNKIDETSRRN
-2935 NREELLGKLQNGEQI
+2935 LLARLKNGEQI
-2950 PEKAITD
+2950 PEQDIID
-2957 AGGSEDLARLI
+2957 AGGSNDLANLLA
-2968 SHLSKIYSR
+2968 HLSKIYSR

-2982 NKPDFKGQKLS
+2982 KGPKFKGQKLS
-2993 NYINSFSGLG
+2993 DYINSFNDLG

-3008 LFAQTLQSRYSAIQA
+3008 LFAQTLQSRYSAIQT
-3023 TGNEQASS
+3023 TGNEQASD
-3031 YIVNKLKT
+3031 YIINKLKT

-3064 GKSLFTQEE
+3064 GKSLFTQDE
-3073 LDNGKVSNRVAAMAL
+3073 LDNYKVSNRVAAMAL

-3119 TEDMPITMGQLNT
+3119 TEDMPITMGQLNK

-3241 TNFIYLGMRNQK
+3241 TNFIYLGMRNQE

-3264 NVSKSKSPYK
+3264 NISKSKSPYK

-3299 LNVTMAKGVAQHAIL
+3299 LNATMAKGVAQHAIL

-3365 KAARA
+3365 KAAKA

-3474 DRLSGVIKY
+3474 DRLSDVIKY

-3503 AQLGHYLATGESG
+3503 AQLGYYLATGESG

-3555 YALMNISEDD
+3555 YALMNINEDD

-3644 KSGNAGEMYL
+3644 KLGNAGEIYL

-3722 YDRPVVLSDDLYNDD
+3722 YDRPVVLSDDLYDDD

-3773 VKSFGKDWVKDT
+3773 IKSFGKDWVKDT

-3814 ALEKEFDGRIFIR
+3814 ALEKEFDGHIFIR

-3855 TLNRIAKLSNK
+3855 TLNRIVKLSNK

-4094 LGIIWFYNYKLRIT
+4094 LGIIWFYNYRLRIT

-4113 AMLHNPAS
+4113 VMLHNPAS
-4121 ILLVEGLTPDIFL
+4121 VLLVEILTPDILL
-4134 DNGTFIGDSFLGKL
+4134 DNGTLIGDSFLGKL
-4148 AQGQLGGSFLPLS
+4148 AQGQLGSSFLPLS

-4170 PFLNLLDTVF
+4170 PYLNLLDTVF

>member
-1 MLIMVVCNKHCIL
+1 
-14 FFYEVTMANDSQVQ
+14 MASFDNLV
-28 SLLSGIN
+28 N
-35 SLNQTNTP
+35 SLANNSSTPASTPTLTNAGTP
-43 TQTPVPTQTMS
+43 TQGPLIDDLTRAQLANMNMTNQQ
-54 TMLDPTAVEMANAY
+54 AVNA
-68 MASPYEVQD
+68 VQ
-77 RTRRNELLEY
+77 
-87 NAQSDY
+87 QSQAMQRYIGMDNHLQDY
-93 HGRDYLLNGA
+93 VLNGT

-118 EKGERLADASL
+118 QTGERAADATL
-129 GNIARGL
+129 GNVARGL
-136 RWATSQDAKNR
+136 RSLTSSDSQHRQELKANTGAWLQAR
-147 AKFSAVKENN
+147 SQA
-157 FDQQNQRA
+157 QYQ
-165 YVKDIASGKSQTEAS
+165 KDLANGKSQTEAS
-180 LAKIGREAVNFF
+180 LAKIGRDAVNYVN
-192 DQSGQDLGM
+192 SQDLGM
-201 SAAESTGSLA
+201 MAAESTGSLA
-211 GSFVGGGLLGKV
+211 GSFIGGGLLGKA

-260 AQAAAKAGK
+260 AQAAAQAGK

-281 IDADVDKLIAQ
+281 IDADVAKLSAQ
-292 REGILADQAALT
+292 REGILAEQAALPERLQT
-304 KEQAQITNK
+304 RLQTR
-313 LQENQAWEGS
+313 LQENQAWKES

-329 NPSGVNLTDDILQTE
+329 NPSGVGITEDSLKDSLKNDIKNEIERIAESKNILDTRL
-344 NKALTNRFDRLSNYK
+344 NYTNR
-359 DTNTKKL
+359 
-366 ADTNYNITTAASQR
+366 NITTTAS
-380 AVQKPIQEAEL
+380 QKPIQETKF

-396 RFDEAVSKAKEAKK
+396 RFDEAVSKAKEAKE

-485 KAKKQEYLNKGLSPE
+485 KVKKQEYLNKGLSPE

-506 IADIRNSI
+506 IADIRDSI

-573 ETLGGNISEKRIDN
+573 ETIGGNISEKRIDN

-623 KAATTLT
+623 KAVTTLT
-630 GAASVGAGVMAYKG
+630 GAASVGAGAMAYKG
-644 SKSLFNSVKNA
+644 GKSLFNSVKNA
-655 ITNHG
+655 VKNHT
-660 QQKNADT
+660 QQKNTDT
-667 VMAPVTNERNTVE
+667 IMAPVTNEQNTVE

-708 SAFKNVVD
+708 GAFKNVVD

-892 VTTLDLVKQYQEL
+892 VATLDLVKQYQEL
-905 YDAQSNKIQG
+905 YDAQSKKIQG

-933 TGKSSSTLL
+933 TGKSSSALL

-1010 SKAYDTYLETQESQT
+1010 SKAYDTYLETKETQT

-1040 GKFIDQ
+1040 GKLIDQ

-1073 KPKKPTPKP
+1073 KLKKPTSKP

-1104 NKPTAGLATGTKGN
+1104 NKPTAGIATGTKGN

-1133 KIQGKEYKVRTPTE
+1133 KIQDKEYKVRTPTE
-1147 FRGGPLAKKRGKLAF
+1147 FKGGPLAKKRGKLAF

-1169 RVHEAIAA
+1169 RAHEAIAA
-1177 SHGGEKK
+1177 SHGVEKK

-1189 AMGGLMAAL
+1189 AIGGLMAAL

-1219 GEELPA
+1219 GEELPT

-1275 DGKGGDQGKGGKGG
+1275 DDKGGDQGKGGKGG

-1335 ALGDDTKLSAETK
+1335 ALGDNTKLSAETK

-1595 TAIVYSFGAA
+1595 IAIVYSFGAA
-1605 STRGTSSIKE
+1605 STRSTSSIKE

-1723 TQKDFNRVEY
+1723 TQKDFNKVEY

-1789 AKKYLTDAPVMSH
+1789 AKEYLTDAPVMSH

-1827 VITTFGK
+1827 IITTFGK

-1880 TMKQMKDGE
+1880 IMKQMKDGE

-1928 SIFLKDG
+1928 NLSDK
-1935 YSEEARLKR
+1935 SEEGILKKR
-1944 SLWLRMVAQGLG
+1944 LWLRMVAQGLG

-1964 GDVNKLINSI
+1964 KQVDNFLLNIRQAFNSKDTSI
-1974 YDAYNDS
+1974 
-1981 ATPFFKEYAELA
+1981 FKEYAKLA
-1993 NKAANGEQLTEE
+1993 NKIANGEQLTNK
-2005 EQEHFNDL
+2005 EQERFNDL
-2013 FIQVN
+2013 FTQVN
-2018 QHFVAVY
+2018 ERFAEVY

-2039 DLLRAIAA
+2039 DYLRALDAKKK
-2047 EGPIKSSL
+2047 PIKSSL

-2068 SKLMLGSISHILKAA
+2068 SKLMLGSLSHILRAA

-2127 DGKVQDTYTNIATQF
+2127 DDKVQDTYTNIATQF
-2142 TTEYAKAQDEIFG
+2142 TTEYANAQEKIFG
-2155 KKETLADGST
+2155 TREVLKDGSV
-2165 SYTNSKIKVKVTE
+2165 SYTDSTVTVKVEEGTR
-2178 DTKDYNPQQQKA
+2178 DFNSQKLKA
-2190 TKVLH
+2190 TNVLH

-2204 TDVGNTQNP
+2204 TDVGNVQNP

-2261 SDGNIQ
+2261 SDGKIY
-2267 NWRSVIARGIQNGLK
+2267 NWRLIVAYGIQKGLE
-2282 KEQNRKGV
+2282 KEQNGEGT
-2290 FSTSYWGPHAF
+2290 FSTSYWGPKAF

-2306 SFEKLNADQKED
+2306 SLKLNADQKEN

-2342 GNITGLTYHPEL
+2342 GNIIGLTYHPDL
-2354 DSRGYETLFDNTG
+2354 DSRGYEALFDNTG
-2367 KPLTDKE
+2367 KPLTDKK

-2434 KERVDPKNNIKD
+2434 KEKVDPENKIKD

-2471 IVRESISKYQAII
+2471 IVRENISKYQAII

-2498 LNTGTT
+2498 LNTGIT

-2604 LSSVNKAFQY
+2604 LGSINKVFQY
-2614 AVEKGY
+2614 AVEKGF

-2625 LNSYRSNASN
+2625 FNSYRSSASN

-2718 INMGKKGESQQVYPI
+2718 IDMGKKGEDQKIYPI
-2733 SDINNADDLVKYMQL
+2733 NDINDADDLVKYMQL
-2748 TATFFKADK
+2748 TAEFFKADK
-2757 DTKVKA
+2757 NNNKESA
-2763 KQDMFDFL
+2763 KEAMFNFL
-2771 ADKGYIDK
+2771 AKNGYIDK

-2785 VIPEYEYDEDS
+2785 VIPTIKHPSTKEEFELYNKRK
-2796 DMEDAEDDE
+2796 DALD
-2805 YIEKVN
+2805 K
-2811 NKLRKLI
+2811 KLSLLSK
-2818 QEQQSSNNFGRVL
+2818 EQQSGNNFGRVL
-2831 IDNLKGTKN
+2831 YENLKGTEQ
-2840 NQELKVA
+2840 NQERKVS
-2847 RWLQSFLKKMSKPVT
+2847 RWLQSFFKKTSKPVT
-2862 FITDPELIKELHDVY
+2862 FITDPELIKELHDIY
-2877 EPTEV
+2877 EPTKV
-2882 WPLTNGAIFYKL
+2882 WPLVNGSLCFETIVN
-2894 EFDGKTQYFICNAYM
+2894 GKSQYFICNAYM
-2909 GKNVNIHEAAHCIAS
+2909 GRNVNIHEAAHCIAS
-2924 LYLRDNINQLN
+2924 LYLRDNVNKIDETSRRN
-2935 NREELLGKLQNGEQI
+2935 LLARLKNGEQI
-2950 PEKAITD
+2950 PEQDIID
-2957 AGGSEDLARLI
+2957 AGGSNDLANLLA
-2968 SHLSKIYSR
+2968 HLSKIYSR

-2982 NKPDFKGQKLS
+2982 KGPKFKGQKLS
-2993 NYINSFSGLG
+2993 DYINSFNDLG

-3008 LFAQTLQSRYSAIQA
+3008 LFAQTLQSRYSAIQT
-3023 TGNEQASS
+3023 TGNEQASD
-3031 YIVNKLKT
+3031 YIINKLKT
-3039 LLQRLKDVFKAFFHL
+3039 LLQRIKDVFKAFFHL
-3054 GKEDKLDAFF
+3054 GKEDKLDVFF
-3064 GKSLFTQEE
+3064 GKSLFTQDE
-3073 LDNGKVSNRVAAMAL
+3073 LDNYKVSNRVAAMAL

-3119 TEDMPITMGQLNT
+3119 TEDMPITMGQLNK
-3132 LYNNKRKDPKF
+3132 LYDDKRKDPKF

-3241 TNFIYLGMRNQK
+3241 TNFIYLGMRNQE

-3264 NVSKSKSPYK
+3264 NISKSKSPYK

-3299 LNVTMAKGVAQHAIL
+3299 LNATMAKGVAQHAIL

-3365 KAARA
+3365 KAAKV

-3474 DRLSGVIKY
+3474 DRLSDVIKY

-3503 AQLGHYLATGESG
+3503 AQLGYYLATGESG

-3555 YALMNISEDD
+3555 YALMNINEDD

-3644 KSGNAGEMYL
+3644 KLGNAGEMYL

-3722 YDRPVVLSDDLYNDD
+3722 YDRPVVLSDDLYDDD

-3814 ALEKEFDGRIFIR
+3814 ALEKEFDGHIFIR

-4121 ILLVEGLTPDIFL
+4121 ILLVEGLTPDILL
-4134 DNGTFIGDSFLGKL
+4134 DNGTLIGDSFLGKL
-4148 AQGQLGGSFLPLS
+4148 AQGQLGSSFLPLS

>member
-1789 AKKYLTDAPVMSH
+1789 AKEYLTDAPVMSH

-2178 DTKDYNPQQQKA
+2178 DTKDYNSQQQKA

>member
-1 MLIMVVCNKHCIL
+1 
-14 FFYEVTMANDSQVQ
+14 MASFDNLV
-28 SLLSGIN
+28 N
-35 SLNQTNTP
+35 SLSNNPSNP
-43 TQTPVPTQTMS
+43 TTSNPIQGPLISDLARAQI
-54 TMLDPTAVEMANAY
+54 ANANPSTQQAINAVQQAQDMQRY
-68 MASPYEVQD
+68 IGMDNHVQD
-77 RTRRNELLEY
+77 Y
-87 NAQSDY
+87 A
-93 HGRDYLLNGA
+93 LNGI

-118 EKGERLADASL
+118 EAGERAADVTL
-129 GNIARGL
+129 GNVARGL
-136 RWATSQDAKNR
+136 RSLTSSDSQHRQELKANTGAWLQAKSQ
-147 AKFSAVKENN
+147 A
-157 FDQQNQRA
+157 QYQ
-165 YVKDIASGKSQTEAS
+165 KDIANGKSQTEAS
-180 LAKIGREAVNFF
+180 LAKIGRDAVNFF
-192 DQSGQDLGM
+192 NSNDLGM
-201 SAAESTGSLA
+201 VTAESAGSLA
-211 GSFVGGGLLGKV
+211 GSFVGGGLLGKA

-230 IMAAKAAKTIAG
+230 VMAANAAKTIAG
-242 KVATYE
+242 KAAAYE

-281 IDADVDKLIAQ
+281 IDADVVKLGAQ
-292 REGILADQAALT
+292 REGILANQAALT
-304 KEQAQITNK
+304 EQQQAVMQAQDLNKARQGYMESQVGNEARMTNEALATPSREVLDTESRALNNK
-313 LQENQAWEGS
+313 LDDLVKNKEANTNQLADIDYS
-323 LNDNSL
+323 LTNAAD
-329 NPSGVNLTDDILQTE
+329 Q
-344 NKALTNRFDRLSNYK
+344 KALTQAKLSSSQKDFDTAVANAKKYK
-359 DTNTKKL
+359 DDITK
-366 ADTNYNITTAASQR
+366 
-380 AVQKPIQEAEL
+380 
-391 NSAKN
+391 
-396 RFDEAVSKAKEAKK
+396 
-410 GIATTE
+410 TE

-423 VQQPKLEDRL
+423 VQQPKLEARI
-433 NKRIETKANKV
+433 NKQIEAKATKV
-444 GEEIGGV
+444 GEEVGGI
-451 GINLA
+451 GINFA
-456 YGADAGADAVKDMHL
+456 YGADAGTDTVKDMHL

-485 KAKKQEYLNKGLSPE
+485 KTKKQEYLNKGLSPE

-506 IADIRNSI
+506 IADIRGSI

-573 ETLGGNISEKRIDN
+573 ETIGGNISEKRIDN

-611 GTKAVGTGLHAA
+611 GTKAVGTGLHAV

-630 GAASVGAGVMAYKG
+630 GAASVGAGAMAYKG
-644 SKSLFNSVKNA
+644 GKSLFNSVKNA
-655 ITNHG
+655 VKNHT
-660 QQKNADT
+660 QQKNTDT
-667 VMAPVTNERNTVE
+667 IMAPVTNEQNTVE

-708 SAFKNVVD
+708 GAFKNVVD

-892 VTTLDLVKQYQEL
+892 VATLDLVKQYQEL
-905 YDAQSNKIQG
+905 YDAQSKKIQG

-933 TGKSSSTLL
+933 TGKSSSALL

-1010 SKAYDTYLETQESQT
+1010 SKAYDTYLETQETQT
-1025 LENVNGARYTINEHS
+1025 LENVNGARYTINKHS
-1040 GKFIDQ
+1040 GKLIDQ

-1073 KPKKPTPKP
+1073 KPKKPTSKP

-1087 NPYHSLNSFADG
+1087 NSYHSLNSFADG

-1169 RVHEAIAA
+1169 RAHEAIAA
-1177 SHGGEKK
+1177 SHGVEKK

-1237 VENPRAESYNAKN
+1237 VENPRTESYNAKN

-1335 ALGDDTKLSAETK
+1335 ALGDNTKLSAETK

-1420 DDDNEENV
+1420 DDEENV

-1595 TAIVYSFGAA
+1595 IAIVYSFGAA
-1605 STRGTSSIKE
+1605 STRSTSSIKE

-1789 AKKYLTDAPVMSH
+1789 AKEYLTDAPVMSH

-1928 SIFLKDG
+1928 NLNDK
-1935 YSEEARLKR
+1935 SEEGILKK

-1964 GDVNKLINSI
+1964 KQVDNFLLNIRQAFNSKDTSI
-1974 YDAYNDS
+1974 
-1981 ATPFFKEYAELA
+1981 FKEYAKLA
-1993 NKAANGEQLTEE
+1993 NKIANGEQLTKE
-2005 EQEHFNDL
+2005 EQERFNDL
-2013 FIQVN
+2013 FTQVN
-2018 QHFVAVY
+2018 ERFAEVY

-2039 DLLRAIAA
+2039 DYLRALDAKKKS
-2047 EGPIKSSL
+2047 IKSSL

-2068 SKLMLGSISHILKAA
+2068 SKLMLGSLSHILKAA

-2114 IKEADKTFGSVLK
+2114 TKEANKTFGSVLK

-2142 TTEYAKAQDEIFG
+2142 TTEYANAQEKIFG
-2155 KKETLADGST
+2155 TREVLKDGSV
-2165 SYTNSKIKVKVTE
+2165 SYTDSTVTVKVEEGTR
-2178 DTKDYNPQQQKA
+2178 DFNSQKLKA
-2190 TKVLH
+2190 TNVLH

-2204 TDVGNTQNP
+2204 TDVGNVQNP

-2224 KKPATKANYQ
+2224 KRPATKANYQ

-2261 SDGNIQ
+2261 SDGKIY
-2267 NWRSVIARGIQNGLK
+2267 NWRLIVAHGIQKGLE
-2282 KEQNRKGV
+2282 KEQRREGI
-2290 FSTSYWGPHAF
+2290 FSTSYWGPKAF

-2306 SFEKLNADQKED
+2306 SLKLNANQKED

-2367 KPLTDKE
+2367 KPLTDKK

-2434 KERVDPKNNIKD
+2434 KERVDPENKIKD

-2471 IVRESISKYQAII
+2471 IVRENISKYQAII

-2604 LSSVNKAFQY
+2604 LGSINKAFQY

-2625 LNSYRSNASN
+2625 LNSYRSSASN

-2680 KRAKEARMVADIL
+2680 KRAKEAKMVADIL

-2718 INMGKKGESQQVYPI
+2718 INMGKKGENQQVYPI
-2733 SDINNADDLVKYMQL
+2733 NDINNADDLVKYMQL

-2982 NKPDFKGQKLS
+2982 NKPNFKGQKLS
-2993 NYINSFSGLG
+2993 NYINSFNDLG

-3008 LFAQTLQSRYSAIQA
+3008 LFAQTLQSRYSAIQT
-3023 TGNEQASS
+3023 TGNEQASD

-3241 TNFIYLGMRNQK
+3241 TNFIYLGMRNQE

-3264 NVSKSKSPYK
+3264 NISKSKSPYK

-3299 LNVTMAKGVAQHAIL
+3299 LNATMAKGVAQHAIL

-3365 KAARA
+3365 KAAKA

-3474 DRLSGVIKY
+3474 DRLSDVIKY

-3532 DGKLDP
+3532 DGKLDL

-3555 YALMNISEDD
+3555 YALMNINEDD
-3565 RKELARIVDNNQEA
+3565 RKELARIIDNNQEA

-3644 KSGNAGEMYL
+3644 KLGNAGEMYL

-3722 YDRPVVLSDDLYNDD
+3722 YDRPVVLSDDLYDDD

-3814 ALEKEFDGRIFIR
+3814 ALEKEFDGHIFIR

-4094 LGIIWFYNYKLRIT
+4094 LGIIWFYNYRLRIT

-4113 AMLHNPAS
+4113 VMLHNPAS
-4121 ILLVEGLTPDIFL
+4121 VLLVEILTPDILL
-4134 DNGTFIGDSFLGKL
+4134 DNGTLIGDSFLGKL
-4148 AQGQLGGSFLPLS
+4148 AQGQLGSSFLPLS

-4170 PFLNLLDTVF
+4170 PYLNLLDTVF

>member
-1 MLIMVVCNKHCIL
+1 
-14 FFYEVTMANDSQVQ
+14 MASFDNLV
-28 SLLSGIN
+28 N
-35 SLNQTNTP
+35 SLANNSSTPASTPTLTNADTP
-43 TQTPVPTQTMS
+43 TQGPLIDDLTRAQLANMNMTNQQ
-54 TMLDPTAVEMANAY
+54 AVNA
-68 MASPYEVQD
+68 VQ
-77 RTRRNELLEY
+77 
-87 NAQSDY
+87 QSQAMQRYIGMDNHLQDY
-93 HGRDYLLNGA
+93 VLNGT

-118 EKGERLADASL
+118 QTGERAADATL
-129 GNIARGL
+129 GNVARGL
-136 RWATSQDAKNR
+136 RSLTSSDSQHRQELKANTGAWLQAR
-147 AKFSAVKENN
+147 SQA
-157 FDQQNQRA
+157 QYQ
-165 YVKDIASGKSQTEAS
+165 KDLANGKSQTEAS
-180 LAKIGREAVNFF
+180 LAKIGRDAVNYVN
-192 DQSGQDLGM
+192 SQDLGM
-201 SAAESTGSLA
+201 MAAESTGSLA
-211 GSFVGGGLLGKV
+211 GSFIGGGLLGKA

-242 KVATYE
+242 KAATYE

-260 AQAAAKAGK
+260 AQAAAQAGK

-281 IDADVDKLIAQ
+281 IDADVAKLSAQ
-292 REGILADQAALT
+292 KEGILADQAALT
-304 KEQAQITNK
+304 EQQQAVMQAQDLNKARQSYMENQIGNEAQITNEA
-313 LQENQAWEGS
+313 LAT
-323 LNDNSL
+323 
-329 NPSGVNLTDDILQTE
+329 PSREVLDTE
-344 NKALTNRFDRLSNYK
+344 AKALNNRFDRLVNYK
-359 DTNTKKL
+359 DTNNKKL
-366 ADTNYNITTAASQR
+366 ADTNYNITTTASQ
-380 AVQKPIQEAEL
+380 KPVQEAKY
-391 NSAKN
+391 NTAQKQYA
-396 RFDEAVSKAKEAKK
+396 DAV
-410 GIATTE
+410 
-416 KELHDFK
+416 
-423 VQQPKLEDRL
+423 
-433 NKRIETKANKV
+433 TKANETEGKLTKTESDFDKFKQNRPEIEAKLNKQVEAKATKV
-444 GEEIGGV
+444 GEEVGGI
-451 GINLA
+451 GINFA

-506 IADIRNSI
+506 IADIRGSI

-544 EGLLNRLNPMTALG
+544 EGLLNRLNPTTALG

-630 GAASVGAGVMAYKG
+630 GAASVGAGAMAYKG
-644 SKSLFNSVKNA
+644 GKSLFNSVKNA
-655 ITNHG
+655 VKNHT
-660 QQKNADT
+660 QQKNTDT
-667 VMAPVTNERNTVE
+667 IMAPVTNEQNTVE

-708 SAFKNVVD
+708 GAFKNVVD

-721 DDEKDKLTK
+721 DDEKDKLIK

-892 VTTLDLVKQYQEL
+892 VATLDLIKQYQEL

-933 TGKSSSTLL
+933 TGKSSSALL

-1010 SKAYDTYLETQESQT
+1010 SKAYDTYLETQETQT

-1040 GKFIDQ
+1040 GKLIDQ

-1073 KPKKPTPKP
+1073 KPKKPTSKP

-1104 NKPTAGLATGTKGN
+1104 NKPTAGIATGTKGN

-1133 KIQGKEYKVRTPTE
+1133 KIQDKEYKVRTPTE
-1147 FRGGPLAKKRGKLAF
+1147 FKGGPLAKKRGKLAF

-1169 RVHEAIAA
+1169 RAHEAIAA
-1177 SHGGEKK
+1177 SHGVEKK

-1275 DGKGGDQGKGGKGG
+1275 DDKGGDQGKGGKGG

-1295 KPSKDPLAEINNV
+1295 KPSKDLLAEINNV

-1335 ALGDDTKLSAETK
+1335 ALGDNTKLSAETK

-1428 YINPAL
+1428 YINSAL

-1467 QYKQI
+1467 QNKI
-1472 HENMTA
+1472 IKENITA
-1478 TDVANNDIKYARD
+1478 TDVANNDIKFAKD
-1491 EYSAKKRNTY
+1491 KYSAKERNTY

-1605 STRGTSSIKE
+1605 STRSTSSIKE

-1620 SLLHLT
+1620 ALLHLT

-1723 TQKDFNRVEY
+1723 TQKDFNKVEY

-1778 TFTSVVLTDEE
+1778 TFTSVILTDEE
-1789 AKKYLTDAPVMSH
+1789 AKEYLTDAPVMSH

-1880 TMKQMKDGE
+1880 IMKQMKDGE

-1928 SIFLKDG
+1928 NLSDK
-1935 YSEEARLKR
+1935 SEEGILKKR
-1944 SLWLRMVAQGLG
+1944 LWLRMVAQGLG

-1964 GDVNKLINSI
+1964 KQVDNFLLNIRQAFNSK
-1974 YDAYNDS
+1974 DAS
-1981 ATPFFKEYAELA
+1981 IFKEYAKLA
-1993 NKAANGEQLTEE
+1993 NKIANGEQLTNE
-2005 EQEHFNDL
+2005 EQERFNDL
-2013 FIQVN
+2013 FTQVN
-2018 QHFVAVY
+2018 ERFAEVY

-2039 DLLRAIAA
+2039 DYLRALDAKKK
-2047 EGPIKSSL
+2047 PIKSSL

-2068 SKLMLGSISHILKAA
+2068 SKLMLGSLSHILRAA
-2083 ASGKDVKA
+2083 ASGKDVKV

-2097 RVGFFVGQTSKP
+2097 RVGFYVGQTSKP

-2127 DGKVQDTYTNIATQF
+2127 DNKVQDTYTNIATQF
-2142 TTEYAKAQDEIFG
+2142 TTEYANAQEKIFG
-2155 KKETLADGST
+2155 TREVLKDGNV
-2165 SYTNSKIKVKVTE
+2165 SYTNSTVTVKVEEGTR
-2178 DTKDYNPQQQKA
+2178 DFNSQKLKA
-2190 TKVLH
+2190 TNVLH

-2204 TDVGNTQNP
+2204 TDVGNVQNP

-2224 KKPATKANYQ
+2224 KRPATKANYQ

-2261 SDGNIQ
+2261 SDGKVY
-2267 NWRSVIARGIQNGLK
+2267 NWRLIVAHGIQKGLE
-2282 KEQNRKGV
+2282 KEQRREGI
-2290 FSTSYWGPHAF
+2290 FSTSYWGPKAF

-2306 SFEKLNADQKED
+2306 SLKLNADQKED

-2333 RVTYTKDKQ
+2333 RVTYTKVKQ
-2342 GNITGLTYHPEL
+2342 GNIIGLTYHPEL
-2354 DSRGYETLFDNTG
+2354 DNRGYETLFDNTG

-2434 KERVDPKNNIKD
+2434 KERVDPKNKIKD

-2471 IVRESISKYQAII
+2471 IVRENISKYQAII

-2604 LSSVNKAFQY
+2604 LGSINKAFQY

-2625 LNSYRSNASN
+2625 LNSYKSNASN

-2718 INMGKKGESQQVYPI
+2718 IDMGKKGEDQKIYPI

-2748 TATFFKADK
+2748 TATFFKVDK
-2757 DTKVKA
+2757 DTKEKA

-2771 ADKGYIDK
+2771 AENGYIDK

-2785 VIPEYEYDEDS
+2785 AIPTIKLPSTKEELELYNKRK
-2796 DMEDAEDDE
+2796 DALD
-2805 YIEKVN
+2805 K
-2811 NKLRKLI
+2811 KLGLLSK
-2818 QEQQSSNNFGRVL
+2818 EQQSGNNFGRVL
-2831 IDNLKGTKN
+2831 YENLKGTEQ
-2840 NQELKVA
+2840 NQERKVS
-2847 RWLQSFLKKMSKPVT
+2847 RWLQSFFKKTSKPVT
-2862 FITDPELIKELHDVY
+2862 FITDPELIKELHDIY
-2877 EPTEV
+2877 EPTKV
-2882 WPLTNGAIFYKL
+2882 WPLANGSLCF
-2894 EFDGKTQYFICNAYM
+2894 ETTVNGKSQYFICNAYM
-2909 GKNVNIHEAAHCIAS
+2909 GRNVNIHEAAHCIAS
-2924 LYLRDNINQLN
+2924 LYLRDNVNKINETSRKN
-2935 NREELLGKLQNGEQI
+2935 LLARLKNGEQI
-2950 PEKAITD
+2950 SEQDIRDVIKDEKVRD
-2957 AGGSEDLARLI
+2957 DLANLLA
-2968 SHLSKIYSR
+2968 HLSKIYSR

-2982 NKPDFKGQKLS
+2982 KGPKFKGQKLS
-2993 NYINSFSGLG
+2993 DYINSFSDLG

-3008 LFAQTLQSRYSAIQA
+3008 LFAQTLQSRYSAIQ
-3023 TGNEQASS
+3023 TMGNEQADS
-3031 YIVNKLKT
+3031 YIVKKLKT

-3064 GKSLFTQEE
+3064 GNSLFTQAE
-3073 LDNGKVSNRVAAMAL
+3073 LNEGKVSNRVAAMAL

-3222 IGDVN
+3222 IGDVS
-3227 DKGMDNHKTTTAGL
+3227 DKGMDNHKTTTSGL
-3241 TNFIYLGMRNQK
+3241 TNFIYLGMRNQE

-3264 NVSKSKSPYK
+3264 NISKSKSPYK

-3299 LNVTMAKGVAQHAIL
+3299 LNATMAKGVAQHAIL

-3365 KAARA
+3365 KAAKA

-3414 VYALLKKITARFD
+3414 VYALLKKVTARFD

-3474 DRLSGVIKY
+3474 DRLSDVIRY
-3483 PKESIE
+3483 PRESIE

-3555 YALMNISEDD
+3555 YALMNINEDD

-3624 TQEEVK
+3624 TLEEVK

-3644 KSGNAGEMYL
+3644 KLGNAGEMYL

-3722 YDRPVVLSDDLYNDD
+3722 YDRPVVLSDDLYDDD

-4063 GMDKEMAAR
+4063 GMDKEMAVR

-4121 ILLVEGLTPDIFL
+4121 ILLVEGLTPDILL
-4134 DNGTFIGDSFLGKL
+4134 DNGTLIGDSFLGKL
-4148 AQGQLGGSFLPLS
+4148 AQGQLGSSFLPLS

>member
-1 MLIMVVCNKHCIL
+1 MVVYAINMYYH
-14 FFYEVTMANDSQVQ
+14 FYYEDTMASFDNLV
-28 SLLSGIN
+28 N
-35 SLNQTNTP
+35 SLANNSSAPASTPTPTNAGTP
-43 TQTPVPTQTMS
+43 TQGPLIDDLTRAQLANMNMTNQQVVN
-54 TMLDPTAVEMANAY
+54 AVQQSQAMQRYIGMDNHL
-68 MASPYEVQD
+68 QD
-77 RTRRNELLEY
+77 Y
-87 NAQSDY
+87 V
-93 HGRDYLLNGA
+93 LNGT

-118 EKGERLADASL
+118 QTGEHIADATL
-129 GNIARGL
+129 GNVARGL
-136 RWATSQDAKNR
+136 RSLTSSDSQHRQELKANTG
-147 AKFSAVKENN
+147 AWLSARS
-157 FDQQNQRA
+157 QAQYQ
-165 YVKDIASGKSQTEAS
+165 KDLASGKSQTEAS
-180 LAKIGREAVNFF
+180 LAKIGRDAVNYVN
-192 DQSGQDLGM
+192 SQDLGM
-201 SAAESTGSLA
+201 MAAESTGSLA
-211 GSFVGGGLLGKV
+211 GSFVGGGLLGK
-223 ASLGAKG
+223 AATLGAKG

-242 KVATYE
+242 KAATYE
-248 KTIAELSQVKAE
+248 KTIAELSQVRAE
-260 AQAAAKAGK
+260 AQAAAQAGK

-281 IDADVDKLIAQ
+281 IDADVAKLNAKK
-292 REGILADQAALT
+292 EGILADQAALT
-304 KEQAQITNK
+304 EQQQAVMQAQDLNKARQSYMENQVGNEAQITNEA
-313 LQENQAWEGS
+313 LAT
-323 LNDNSL
+323 
-329 NPSGVNLTDDILQTE
+329 PSREVLDTE
-344 NKALTNRFDRLSNYK
+344 AKALNNRFDRLINYK
-359 DTNTKKL
+359 ETNNKRL
-366 ADTNYNITTAASQR
+366 ADTNHNITTTAS
-380 AVQKPIQEAEL
+380 QKPIQEAKY
-391 NSAKN
+391 NTAQKQYA
-396 RFDEAVSKAKEAKK
+396 DAV
-410 GIATTE
+410 
-416 KELHDFK
+416 
-423 VQQPKLEDRL
+423 
-433 NKRIETKANKV
+433 TKANETEGKLTKTESDFDKFKQNRPEIEAKLNKQVEAKATKV
-444 GEEIGGV
+444 GEEVGGI
-451 GINLA
+451 GINFA

-471 ENLSEADLQNSEEY
+471 ENLSDADLQNSKEY
-485 KAKKQEYLNKGLSPE
+485 KDKKQEYLNKGLSPE

-506 IADIRNSI
+506 IADIRGSI

-644 SKSLFNSVKNA
+644 GKSLFNSVKNA
-655 ITNHG
+655 VKNHT
-660 QQKNADT
+660 QQKNTDT
-667 VMAPVTNERNTVE
+667 IMAPVTNEQNTVE

-708 SAFKNVVD
+708 GAFKNVVD

-789 FTPEEKQDLIH
+789 LTQEEKQDFIH
-800 RLAVNTQEVVQSSP
+800 KLAVNTQEVVQSSP

-883 VSEEQVQNA
+883 VSEEQVKNA

-905 YDAQSNKIQG
+905 YDAQSKKIQG

-921 EGASTEASEYSS
+921 EGAFTEASEYSS

-968 YKQALNILSSADDNN
+968 YKQALNILSSADDDS
-983 TKQAKYSALIKD
+983 TKQAKYSALVKD

-1010 SKAYDTYLETQESQT
+1010 SKAYDTYLETQEPQT
-1025 LENVNGARYTINEHS
+1025 LENVNGARYTINERS

-1104 NKPTAGLATGTKGN
+1104 NKPTAGIATSTKGN

-1133 KIQGKEYKVRTPTE
+1133 KIQGQEYKVRTPTE
-1147 FRGGPLAKKRGKLAF
+1147 FKGGPLAKKRGKLAF

-1169 RVHEAIAA
+1169 RAHEAIAA
-1177 SHGGEKK
+1177 SHGVEKK

-1198 NAFKRNTPTNLK
+1198 NAFKINTSTNLK
-1210 IGHLFVGEN
+1210 IGHLFVDEN

-1275 DGKGGDQGKGGKGG
+1275 DDKGGDQGKGGKGG

-1335 ALGDDTKLSAETK
+1335 ALGDNTKLSAETK

-1360 KKGNNKNYVKDV
+1360 KKGNNKNYVKDI

-1409 INDNGKGDDKD
+1409 ANDNGKGDDKD
-1420 DDDNEENV
+1420 EDEKIDDEENV

-1455 TKEELINAVKQS
+1455 DKQELINHIKKS
-1467 QYKQI
+1467 QHTQI
-1472 HENMTA
+1472 PENMTA
-1478 TDVANNDIKYARD
+1478 TDVFNNDQKFANKSVD
-1491 EYSAKKRNTY
+1491 ERNKY
-1501 LDAKCTFLPQPEVT
+1501 LDSKCTFLPQPEVT

-1548 ETVQDM
+1548 ETAQKM
-1554 FDKNP
+1554 FDSNP

-1580 WATDTKGNSIKENIR
+1580 WATDTKGNSIEENIR

-1605 STRGTSSIKE
+1605 STRSTRSINE

-1620 SLLHLT
+1620 ATLQLT
-1626 AEQLKT
+1626 DAQIQT

-1698 VSESDANP
+1698 VSELDANP

-1711 VIYDNGTKQVID
+1711 VIYDNGSKQVLD
-1723 TQKDFNRVEY
+1723 TQKDFNKVDY
-1733 TTGEVDDNDTLIK
+1733 TTGEVNDNGTLIK
-1746 SSMTVLVLPKGYDSY
+1746 ASMTVLVLPKGYDSY

-1789 AKKYLTDAPVMSH
+1789 AKEYLTDAPVMSH

-1964 GDVNKLINSI
+1964 GDVNELINSI

-2005 EQEHFNDL
+2005 EQEYFNDL

-2178 DTKDYNPQQQKA
+2178 GTTDYNSQQQQA
-2190 TKVLH
+2190 TKVLY

-2224 KKPATKANYQ
+2224 KRPATKANYQ

-2261 SDGNIQ
+2261 SDGKVY
-2267 NWRSVIARGIQNGLK
+2267 NWRSIIASQINQAAQNKTLT
-2282 KEQNRKGV
+2282 N
-2290 FSTSYWGPHAF
+2290 YWGPKHF
-2301 DKFID
+2301 DKDID
-2306 SFEKLNADQKED
+2306 NIKELNFEQKEE

-2333 RVTYTKDKQ
+2333 RVTYTKDKT
-2342 GNITGLTYHPEL
+2342 GSIIGLTYHPEL
-2354 DSRGYETLFDNTG
+2354 DNRGFSALVDSNG
-2367 KPLTDKE
+2367 NPLTDAR
-2374 ITLNGV
+2374 ITLKGLRNQ
-2380 RKHSISAINY
+2380 SITAVNY

-2434 KERVDPKNNIKD
+2434 KERVDPENKIKD

-2457 ASAKSNLS
+2457 ANAKSNLS

-2471 IVRESISKYQAII
+2471 IVRENISKYQAII

-2604 LSSVNKAFQY
+2604 LGSINKAFQY

-2718 INMGKKGESQQVYPI
+2718 IDMGKKGEDQKIYPI
-2733 SDINNADDLVKYMQL
+2733 NDINDADDLVKYMQL

-2757 DTKVKA
+2757 DTKEKA

-2785 VIPEYEYDEDS
+2785 VIPEYEYDENS

-2831 IDNLKGTKN
+2831 VDNLKGSKN

-2909 GKNVNIHEAAHCIAS
+2909 DKNVNIHEAAHCIAS
-2924 LYLRDNINQLN
+2924 LYLRDNVNKIDETSRKN
-2935 NREELLGKLQNGEQI
+2935 LLARLKNGEQI
-2950 PEKAITD
+2950 SEQDIRDVIKNEKVRD
-2957 AGGSEDLARLI
+2957 DLANLLA
-2968 SHLSKIYSR
+2968 HLSKIYSR

-2982 NKPDFKGQKLS
+2982 KGPKFKGQKLS
-2993 NYINSFSGLG
+2993 DYINSFSDLG

-3023 TGNEQASS
+3023 MGNEQADS
-3031 YIVNKLKT
+3031 YIVKKLKT

-3064 GKSLFTQEE
+3064 GNSLFTQAE
-3073 LDNGKVSNRVAAMAL
+3073 LNEGKVSNRVAAMAL

-3119 TEDMPITMGQLNT
+3119 TEDMPITMGQLNN

-3241 TNFIYLGMRNQK
+3241 TNFIYLGMRNQE

-3299 LNVTMAKGVAQHAIL
+3299 LNATMAKGVAQHAIL

-3365 KAARA
+3365 KAAKA

-3474 DRLSGVIKY
+3474 DRLSDVIKY

-3555 YALMNISEDD
+3555 YALMNINEDD

-3644 KSGNAGEMYL
+3644 KLGNAGEMYL
-3654 MKTSLPDPVF
+3654 IKTSLPDPVF

-3722 YDRPVVLSDDLYNDD
+3722 YDRPVILSDDLYDDD

-3773 VKSFGKDWVKDT
+3773 LKSFGKDWVKDT

-4016 KLPPSVVNTGKWLT
+4016 KLPSSVVNTGKWLT

-4094 LGIIWFYNYKLRIT
+4094 LGIIWFYNYRLRIT

-4121 ILLVEGLTPDIFL
+4121 ILLVEGLTPDILL
-4134 DNGTFIGDSFLGKL
+4134 DNGTLIGDSFLGKL
-4148 AQGQLGGSFLPLS
+4148 AQGQLGSSFLPLS

-4170 PFLNLLDTVF
+4170 PYLNLLDTVF

>member
-1 MLIMVVCNKHCIL
+1 MVVYAINMYYH
-14 FFYEVTMANDSQVQ
+14 FYYEDTMASFDNLV
-28 SLLSGIN
+28 N
-35 SLNQTNTP
+35 SLANNSSAPVSTPTPTNAGTP
-43 TQTPVPTQTMS
+43 TQGPLIDDLTRAQLANMNMTNQQVVN
-54 TMLDPTAVEMANAY
+54 AVQQSQAMQRYIGMDNHL
-68 MASPYEVQD
+68 QD
-77 RTRRNELLEY
+77 Y
-87 NAQSDY
+87 V
-93 HGRDYLLNGA
+93 LNGT

-118 EKGERLADASL
+118 QTGEHIADATL
-129 GNIARGL
+129 GNVARGL
-136 RWATSQDAKNR
+136 RSLTSSDSQHRQELKANTGAWLQAR
-147 AKFSAVKENN
+147 SQA
-157 FDQQNQRA
+157 QYQ
-165 YVKDIASGKSQTEAS
+165 KDLASGKSQTEAS
-180 LAKIGREAVNFF
+180 LAKIGRDAVNYVN
-192 DQSGQDLGM
+192 SQDLGM
-201 SAAESTGSLA
+201 MAAESTGSLA
-211 GSFVGGGLLGKV
+211 GSFVGGGLLGK
-223 ASLGAKG
+223 AATLGAKG

-242 KVATYE
+242 KAATYE

-260 AQAAAKAGK
+260 AQAAAQAGK
-269 ISMDEAT
+269 ISMDEAAT
-276 ATIQK
+276 TIQK
-281 IDADVDKLIAQ
+281 IDADVAKLSAQ
-292 REGILADQAALT
+292 KEGILADQAALAEQQQT
-304 KEQAQITNK
+304 VMQAQDLNK
-313 LQENQAWEGS
+313 ARQGYIENQVDNEALAVPSKEVLDTEAKT
-323 LNDNSL
+323 LN
-329 NPSGVNLTDDILQTE
+329 
-344 NKALTNRFDRLSNYK
+344 NKFDRLVNYK
-359 DTNTKKL
+359 DTNNKRL
-366 ADTNYNITTAASQR
+366 ADTNYNITTTASQ
-380 AVQKPIQEAEL
+380 KPVQEAKY
-391 NSAKN
+391 NTAQKQYA
-396 RFDEAVSKAKEAKK
+396 DAV
-410 GIATTE
+410 
-416 KELHDFK
+416 
-423 VQQPKLEDRL
+423 
-433 NKRIETKANKV
+433 TKANETEGKLTKTESDFDKFKQNRPEIEAKLNKQVEAKATKV
-444 GEEIGGV
+444 GEEVGGI
-451 GINLA
+451 GINFA
-456 YGADAGADAVKDMHL
+456 YGANAGADAVKDMHL
-471 ENLSEADLQNSEEY
+471 ENLSDTDLQNSKEY

-506 IADIRNSI
+506 IADIRASI

-573 ETLGGNISEKRIDN
+573 ETVGGNISEKRIDN

-630 GAASVGAGVMAYKG
+630 GAASVGAGAMAYKG
-644 SKSLFNSVKNA
+644 GKSLFNSVKNA
-655 ITNHG
+655 VKNHT
-660 QQKNADT
+660 QQKNTDT
-667 VMAPVTNERNTVE
+667 IMAPVTNEQNTVE

-708 SAFKNVVD
+708 GAFKNVVD

-892 VTTLDLVKQYQEL
+892 VATLDLVKQYQEL
-905 YDAQSNKIQG
+905 YDAQSKKIQG

-933 TGKSSSTLL
+933 TGKSSSALL

-983 TKQAKYSALIKD
+983 TKQAKYFALIKD

-1010 SKAYDTYLETQESQT
+1010 SKAYDIYLETQESQT
-1025 LENVNGARYTINEHS
+1025 LENVNGARYTINKHS
-1040 GKFIDQ
+1040 GKLIDQ

-1073 KPKKPTPKP
+1073 KPKKPASKP

-1104 NKPTAGLATGTKGN
+1104 NKPTAGIATGTKGN

-1133 KIQGKEYKVRTPTE
+1133 KIQDKEYKVRTPTE

-1169 RVHEAIAA
+1169 RAHEAIAA
-1177 SHGGEKK
+1177 SHGVEKK

-1275 DGKGGDQGKGGKGG
+1275 DGKSGDQGKGGKGG

-1317 YPTKD
+1317 YSTKD

-1335 ALGDDTKLSAETK
+1335 ALGDNTKLSAETK

-1372 NDLKGIIDAFTQ
+1372 NDLKGIIEAFTQ

-1420 DDDNEENV
+1420 DDEENV

-1605 STRGTSSIKE
+1605 STRSTSSIKE

-1723 TQKDFNRVEY
+1723 TQKDFNKVEY

-1789 AKKYLTDAPVMSH
+1789 AKEYLTDAPVMSH

-1880 TMKQMKDGE
+1880 IMKQMKDGE

-1928 SIFLKDG
+1928 NLSDK
-1935 YSEEARLKR
+1935 SEEGILKKR
-1944 SLWLRMVAQGLG
+1944 LWLRMVAQGLG

-1964 GDVNKLINSI
+1964 KQVDNFLLNIRQAFNSKDTSI
-1974 YDAYNDS
+1974 
-1981 ATPFFKEYAELA
+1981 FKEYAKLA
-1993 NKAANGEQLTEE
+1993 NKIANGEQLTNK
-2005 EQEHFNDL
+2005 EQERFNDL
-2013 FIQVN
+2013 FTQVN
-2018 QHFVAVY
+2018 ERFAEVY

-2039 DLLRAIAA
+2039 DYLRVLDAKKK
-2047 EGPIKSSL
+2047 PIKSSL

-2068 SKLMLGSISHILKAA
+2068 SKLMLGSLSHILKAA

-2127 DGKVQDTYTNIATQF
+2127 DDKVQDTYTNIATQF
-2142 TTEYAKAQDEIFG
+2142 TTEYANAQEKIFG
-2155 KKETLADGST
+2155 TREVLKDGSV
-2165 SYTNSKIKVKVTE
+2165 SYTDSTVTVKVEEGTR
-2178 DTKDYNPQQQKA
+2178 DFNSQKLKA
-2190 TKVLH
+2190 TNVLH

-2204 TDVGNTQNP
+2204 TDVGNVQNP

-2261 SDGNIQ
+2261 SDGKIY
-2267 NWRSVIARGIQNGLK
+2267 NWRLIVAYGIQKGLE
-2282 KEQNRKGV
+2282 KEQRREGI
-2290 FSTSYWGPHAF
+2290 FSTSYWGPKAF

-2306 SFEKLNADQKED
+2306 SLKLNADQKEN

-2342 GNITGLTYHPEL
+2342 GNIIGLTYHPDL
-2354 DSRGYETLFDNTG
+2354 DSRGYEALFDNTG
-2367 KPLTDKE
+2367 KPLTDKK

-2434 KERVDPKNNIKD
+2434 KEKVDPENKIKD

-2471 IVRESISKYQAII
+2471 IVRENISKYQAII

-2498 LNTGTT
+2498 LNTGIT

-2604 LSSVNKAFQY
+2604 LGSINKVFQY
-2614 AVEKGY
+2614 AVEKGF

-2625 LNSYRSNASN
+2625 FNSYRSNASN

-2718 INMGKKGESQQVYPI
+2718 IDMGKKGEDQKIYPI
-2733 SDINNADDLVKYMQL
+2733 NDINDADDLVKYMQL
-2748 TATFFKADK
+2748 TAEFFKADK
-2757 DTKVKA
+2757 NNNKESA
-2763 KQDMFDFL
+2763 KEAMFNFL
-2771 ADKGYIDK
+2771 AKNGYIDK

-2785 VIPEYEYDEDS
+2785 VIPTIKLPSTKEELELYNKRK
-2796 DMEDAEDDE
+2796 DALD
-2805 YIEKVN
+2805 K
-2811 NKLRKLI
+2811 KLSLLSK
-2818 QEQQSSNNFGRVL
+2818 EQQSGNNFGRVL
-2831 IDNLKGTKN
+2831 YENLKSTEQ
-2840 NQELKVA
+2840 NQERKVS
-2847 RWLQSFLKKMSKPVT
+2847 RWLQSFFKKTSKPVT
-2862 FITDPELIKELHDVY
+2862 FITDPKLIKELHDIY
-2877 EPTEV
+2877 EPTKV
-2882 WPLTNGAIFYKL
+2882 WPLVNGSLCFETIVN
-2894 EFDGKTQYFICNAYM
+2894 GKSQYFICNAYM
-2909 GKNVNIHEAAHCIAS
+2909 GRNVNIHEAAHCIAS
-2924 LYLRDNINQLN
+2924 LYLRDNVNKIDETSRRN
-2935 NREELLGKLQNGEQI
+2935 LLARLKNGEQI
-2950 PEKAITD
+2950 PEQDIID
-2957 AGGSEDLARLI
+2957 AGGSNDLANLLA
-2968 SHLSKIYSR
+2968 HLSKIYSR

-2982 NKPDFKGQKLS
+2982 KGPKFKGQKLS
-2993 NYINSFSGLG
+2993 DYINSFNDLG

-3008 LFAQTLQSRYSAIQA
+3008 LFAQTLQSRYSAIQT
-3023 TGNEQASS
+3023 TGNEQASD
-3031 YIVNKLKT
+3031 YIINKLKT

-3064 GKSLFTQEE
+3064 GKSLFTQDE
-3073 LDNGKVSNRVAAMAL
+3073 LDNYKVSNRVAAMAL

-3098 EDTDSLSM
+3098 EDTDFLSM

-3119 TEDMPITMGQLNT
+3119 TEDMPITMGQLNK

-3241 TNFIYLGMRNQK
+3241 TNFIYLGMRNQE

-3264 NVSKSKSPYK
+3264 NISKSKSPYK

-3299 LNVTMAKGVAQHAIL
+3299 LNATMAKGVAQHAIL

-3365 KAARA
+3365 KAAKA

-3474 DRLSGVIKY
+3474 DRLSDVIKY

-3503 AQLGHYLATGESG
+3503 AQLGYYLATGESG

-3555 YALMNISEDD
+3555 YALMNINEDD

-3644 KSGNAGEMYL
+3644 KLGNAGEIYL

-3722 YDRPVVLSDDLYNDD
+3722 YDRPVVLSDDLYDDD

-3773 VKSFGKDWVKDT
+3773 IKSFGKDWVKDT

-3814 ALEKEFDGRIFIR
+3814 ALEKEFDGHIFIR

-3855 TLNRIAKLSNK
+3855 TLNRIVKLSNK

-4094 LGIIWFYNYKLRIT
+4094 LGIIWFYNYRLRIT

-4113 AMLHNPAS
+4113 VMLHNPAS
-4121 ILLVEGLTPDIFL
+4121 VLLVEILTPDILL
-4134 DNGTFIGDSFLGKL
+4134 DNGTLIGDSFLGKL
-4148 AQGQLGGSFLPLS
+4148 AQGQLGSSFLPLS

-4170 PFLNLLDTVF
+4170 PYLNLLDTVF

>member
-147 AKFSAVKENN
+147 AKFTAVKENN

-260 AQAAAKAGK
+260 AQAAAQAGK

-344 NKALTNRFDRLSNYK
+344 NKALTNRFDRLTNYK

-396 RFDEAVSKAKEAKK
+396 RFDEAVSKAKEAKE

-433 NKRIETKANKV
+433 NKQIETKANKV

-538 EGKGLK
+538 EGKGFK

-644 SKSLFNSVKNA
+644 GKSLFNSVKNA
-655 ITNHG
+655 VKNHT
-660 QQKNADT
+660 QQKNTDT
-667 VMAPVTNERNTVE
+667 IMAPVTNEQNTVE

-708 SAFKNVVD
+708 GAFKNVVD

-789 FTPEEKQDLIH
+789 FTSEEKQDLIH

-814 KYREAVLKMVDKLD
+814 KYREAVLKMIDKLD

-855 KGEDASRSISALE
+855 KGEDASRSVSALE
-868 KVVKGITGESSFDAP
+868 KVVKSITGESSFDAP

-892 VTTLDLVKQYQEL
+892 VATLDLVKQYQEL
-905 YDAQSNKIQG
+905 YDAQSNKIQE

-933 TGKSSSTLL
+933 TGKSSSALL

-983 TKQAKYSALIKD
+983 TKQTKYSALIKD

-1010 SKAYDTYLETQESQT
+1010 SKAYDTYLETKESQT

-1040 GKFIDQ
+1040 GKLIDQ

-1073 KPKKPTPKP
+1073 KPKKPTSKP

-1147 FRGGPLAKKRGKLAF
+1147 FKGGPLAKKRGKLAF

-1169 RVHEAIAA
+1169 RAHEAIAA
-1177 SHGGEKK
+1177 SSGVEKK

-1275 DGKGGDQGKGGKGG
+1275 DDKGGDQGKGGKGG

-1295 KPSKDPLAEINNV
+1295 KPPKDPLAEINNV

-1335 ALGDDTKLSAETK
+1335 ALGDNTKLSAETK

-1515 ITDAHDEHNQPLLK
+1515 ITDAHDEHNQLLLK

-1605 STRGTSSIKE
+1605 STRSTSSIKE

-1632 ANQVGTNKDNR
+1632 ANQVRTNKDNR

-1723 TQKDFNRVEY
+1723 TQKDFNKVEY
-1733 TTGEVDDNDTLIK
+1733 TTGEVDDNDTLIR

-1789 AKKYLTDAPVMSH
+1789 AKEYLTDAPVMSH

-1834 ILNYIS
+1834 ILNFIS

-1928 SIFLKDG
+1928 NLSDK
-1935 YSEEARLKR
+1935 SEEGILKKR
-1944 SLWLRMVAQGLG
+1944 LWLRMIAQGLG

-1964 GDVNKLINSI
+1964 KQVDNFLLNIRQAFNSKDTSI
-1974 YDAYNDS
+1974 
-1981 ATPFFKEYAELA
+1981 FKEYAKLA
-1993 NKAANGEQLTEE
+1993 NKITNGEQLTKK
-2005 EQEHFNDL
+2005 EQERFNDL
-2013 FIQVN
+2013 FTQVN
-2018 QHFVAVY
+2018 ERFAEVY

-2039 DLLRAIAA
+2039 DYLRALDAKNK
-2047 EGPIKSSL
+2047 PIKSSL

-2068 SKLMLGSISHILKAA
+2068 SKLMLGSISYILKAA

-2114 IKEADKTFGSVLK
+2114 IKEANKTFGSVLK
-2127 DGKVQDTYTNIATQF
+2127 DNKVQDTYTNIATQF
-2142 TTEYAKAQDEIFG
+2142 TTEYANAQEKIFG
-2155 KKETLADGST
+2155 TREVLKDGSV
-2165 SYTNSKIKVKVTE
+2165 SYTDSTVTVKVEEGTR
-2178 DTKDYNPQQQKA
+2178 DFNSQKLKA
-2190 TKVLH
+2190 TNVLH

-2204 TDVGNTQNP
+2204 TDVGNVQNP

-2261 SDGNIQ
+2261 SDGKIY
-2267 NWRSVIARGIQNGLK
+2267 NWRLIVAYGIQKGLE
-2282 KEQNRKGV
+2282 KEQRREGI
-2290 FSTSYWGPHAF
+2290 FSTSYWGPKAF

-2306 SFEKLNADQKED
+2306 SLKLNADQKEN

-2342 GNITGLTYHPEL
+2342 GNIIGLTYHPDL
-2354 DSRGYETLFDNTG
+2354 DSRGYEALLDNTG

-2390 LMSNHLLSTI
+2390 LMSNHLLSTV

-2424 AFVNHLLQEL
+2424 VFVNHLLQEL
-2434 KERVDPKNNIKD
+2434 KEKVDPKNNIKD

-2471 IVRESISKYQAII
+2471 IVRENISKYQAII
-2484 TNKSGTAVFNYKTD
+2484 TNKNGTAVFNYKTD
-2498 LNTGTT
+2498 LNTGIT

-2563 EPLGLSY
+2563 EPLVLSY

-2604 LSSVNKAFQY
+2604 LGSINKAFQY

-2625 LNSYRSNASN
+2625 LNSYMSNASN

-2718 INMGKKGESQQVYPI
+2718 INMGKKGENQQVYPI

-2779 SSPIGN
+2779 SSPISN

-2977 VVEIE
+2977 VIEIE
-2982 NKPDFKGQKLS
+2982 NKPNFKGQKLS
-2993 NYINSFSGLG
+2993 NYINSFSGLS

-3008 LFAQTLQSRYSAIQA
+3008 LFAQTLQSRYSAIQT
-3023 TGNEQASS
+3023 TGNEQASD

-3064 GKSLFTQEE
+3064 GKSLFTQDE
-3073 LDNGKVSNRVAAMAL
+3073 LDNRKVSNRVAAMAL
-3088 MSNLITEKST
+3088 MSNLIIEKST

-3241 TNFIYLGMRNQK
+3241 TNFIYLGMRNQE

-3264 NVSKSKSPYK
+3264 NISKSKSPYK

-3299 LNVTMAKGVAQHAIL
+3299 LNATMAKGVAQHAIL
-3314 KNLDTISDVETFVEG
+3314 KNVNTIFNVETFVEG
-3329 KGNTLLNQAINKTVD
+3329 KGNTLINQAINKTVD

-3365 KAARA
+3365 KAAKA

-3460 LKLDLTSLMDGVSI
+3460 LKLDLTSLMDGISI
-3474 DRLSGVIKY
+3474 DNLGDVIRH
-3483 PKESIE
+3483 PEESIE
-3489 EYQQNLTP
+3489 EYKQNLLP
-3497 LQKKKA
+3497 IQQQKA

-3521 NAHAICAVKTL
+3521 NAHAICAIQST
-3532 DGKLDP
+3532 GKLDP
-3538 SAIKE
+3538 SKIKE
-3543 STVAQIDKLVSC
+3543 STVSQIDKLVSC
-3555 YALMNISEDD
+3555 YALKNISVED
-3565 RKELARIVDNNQEA
+3565 REELARIVEDNQDA

-3594 IAKLGKNPLNYHK
+3594 ITKLGKNPLNYHK

-3630 RAKTQGWKFVSKLD
+3630 RAKIQGWKFVSKLD

-3699 GSPETATANEPIPVF
+3699 GSPETASANEPIPVF

-3722 YDRPVVLSDDLYNDD
+3722 YDRLVVLSDDLYDDD
-3737 AFTAL
+3737 AFSAL

-3814 ALEKEFDGRIFIR
+3814 ALEKEFDGHIFLR

-3919 YLDILQGINDKV
+3919 YIDILQGINDKV

-4134 DNGTFIGDSFLGKL
+4134 DNGTLIGDSFLGKL
-4148 AQGQLGGSFLPLS
+4148 AQGQLGSSFLPLS